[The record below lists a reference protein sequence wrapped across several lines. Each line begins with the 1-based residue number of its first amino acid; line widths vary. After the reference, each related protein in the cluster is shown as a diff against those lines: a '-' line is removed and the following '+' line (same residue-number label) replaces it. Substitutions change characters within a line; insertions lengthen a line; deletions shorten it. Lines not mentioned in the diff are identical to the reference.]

1 MSRRADFLAAI
12 KLVLDKDSNK
22 EVKKQ
27 TIELA
32 QQLSDVLSEMNVK
45 PATVE
50 FEELKSAFSEQ
61 LAEMGKQPIVFSD
74 NTLKGITSQ
83 FANAI
88 REGVKIGASSIDS
101 ELSDL
106 TKRRELLLQERDA
119 LNKQSKNKTIKNALS
134 KFNPLEA
141 TPLKVSGNLKE
152 EAIRIREEFQDA
164 YFELM
169 DFIDDDGALDKQLDG
184 YEEAV
189 LKAQQK
195 YVQLVRMQK
204 TLTLNKD
211 PLLNKQREKYE
222 NLIDGEEVEIVGNAF
237 EELDDVFVEQKDH
250 LQDITRELET
260 ISNKIQELQNRK
272 IDIIS
277 DADKKNIS
285 YMLKS
290 ADDIQAAYDRI
301 STNAGTIKKTPHTNI
316 QVALNPDQETLS
328 LTQLKSRYKNARD
341 NGELWESTYP
351 LIARYVN
358 KFESDLRSGEISK
371 DRLPEYQKLYDELTP
386 IVGDVRKSLEGLL
399 EFKPTTNGFTQ
410 KQESQENIST
420 VLYENT
426 ELLKRLL
433 GDREKSTFYN
443 SKTGKYSPIKIG
455 SENQVHRSMDDFIKA
470 PKLYDTEIHSHNYKV
485 AVPSILG
492 DGNDMEAWAE
502 TIEYIKKRA
511 IVARNEV
518 LSFDFSSLQAEDVQ
532 NIITQYRAAA
542 SVVQKEFDDIRKNLQ
557 IGEKFGSIQD
567 FEEALQVRLREEL
580 EKIMQQY
587 PGVMSFHGISL
598 NTHNGIDEKP
608 KAHQNAIES
617 YNTDANEAERERKA
631 NEGSAEAAERKAK
644 AEREAADA
652 RRAELASQL
661 DKYIEDNR
669 NADQAESNLSERQ
682 KIYQSLVDECLI
694 TDEIQ
699 KKYDEVNKK
708 LEARLA
714 LLKQVREHEHNI
726 GSIPGSGLVT
736 DEKDP
741 KVYYEDWL
749 KPFQSDVEKI
759 KTSKLFAEEEIEHY
773 NIKLAKMQEYLQSIS
788 TEALNKYIIN
798 PDEIDNAQKLNEI
811 LVKRKEILS
820 IVSQFDTPLGSP
832 SEYNEALKLNKT
844 IEDRIAILQQTGG
857 GATEYHEVAVNQK
870 KIESYEE
877 LCEVVK
883 RYNELVLKKKT
894 EGQTFTDADREEL
907 NSISGRIQ
915 VTRDPIASDDIVN
928 EINAFDATLNALG
941 TTTPEKL
948 AHYLGIEIPEAARV
962 ATNAV
967 GDLNSE
973 LNKEP
978 KLKSQTEGSSTMI
991 GTGNVSSEEL
1001 KALQDKNEQLRK
1013 EKENAEKD
1021 KSNAVERANN
1031 AEAEAEKLRNKF
1043 TGKDS
1048 EKSTAE
1054 AISIDKNELESIL
1067 SRVTYNVRLEGD
1079 SQLDNSAEVLE
1090 RVTSALS
1097 NIQINANVDANAP
1110 WARES
1115 TLNGVIKNLLENI
1128 KSNTTGIGST
1138 SKKAPTK
1145 ETDYKKTSK
1154 DDYTGSPYFSE
1165 KLKTQVS
1172 KIEEYRAKLATSGRL
1187 TKEMDEQIDELLNKL
1202 KAVQNGPD
1210 FSVWSEEFKKLRTDE
1225 NTSKIFDDFI
1235 GKENKNLYQ
1244 QLIDLKKQEYEWG
1257 IKLLRAQQGSSEEN
1271 NARQELELIQEK
1283 IRNHSVIY
1291 EDTEQELKLQKMQ
1304 EEHLRNINELT
1315 SKQVDADNKQR
1326 LKEEA
1331 ATVKELVELYQRLGQ
1346 AKAMADAESDTVLK
1360 QPFVDRANQI
1370 QGAISTKESTID
1382 RNKYAQQLTGA
1393 QKESYKKQIV
1403 EELIDLYTKLG
1414 EVETKE
1420 DRMSTGDA
1428 TTKQYRDE
1436 ANALQARIDATQQL
1450 IDVNKEL
1457 QTQFDAARK
1466 SSVDKVVLKTDR
1478 SDAVSG
1484 DKKFEKLAKLYEKLG
1499 KLQAQ
1504 ADATGNAVKQEDARQ
1519 LDEAIK
1525 KEREQLVLSEAQTE
1539 ELQRRLKISKQN
1551 EALRQGSV
1559 EAQNKF
1565 EKQIKDS
1572 RNKARLNSINSVNRN
1587 VQDALNEAAMIEGLS
1602 PESINRMKLLS
1613 AEMDKLQMKYAEIEA
1628 KGGVVSDKD
1637 QKDVV
1642 AQIGNVK
1649 RLSSEVGDLVAEYAR
1664 LSGDNAKEI
1673 GTFNGELSGA
1683 SLDEY
1688 KRQLTE
1694 AVMTATNGKAQIK
1707 GFDNATKTLSY
1718 TVKTGSNEFTNYTA
1732 AVRGSDNAL
1741 VSLQGETKRTETFM
1755 ESLTRKTK
1763 EISTYLISS
1772 ISLYDIINR
1781 FKQGVQYVREID
1793 SALTELKKVTD
1804 ETEETYE
1811 RFLDTASKTAS
1822 KVGSTIKDVVSS
1834 TADWAR
1840 LGYSMEEAASL
1851 AESTSVLL
1859 NVSEF
1864 SSIDD
1869 ATSALVS
1876 TMQAF
1881 GYAAKDSMHVVDV
1894 MNEIGNNYAVSSDGI
1909 ATALQDSASSL
1920 MAANNSYQE
1929 AVALIASA
1937 NKVVQDP
1944 NSVGA
1949 ALRTISLRLRGTSAS
1964 DLESEGEDTTG
1975 AITSKSK
1982 LRGKI
1987 KLLSGVDILTDTGAY
2002 KSTYKILLEISRVW
2016 RDMSD
2021 IDQAA
2026 LLEIIAGKFCQC
2038 VWKHAHRTHLNPV
2051 IPKALLLQYG

>member
-1 MSRRADFLAAI
+1 MFDLI
-12 KLVLDKDSNK
+12 KQQIIKAREELVLFNFSLLNEDQLK
-22 EVKKQ
+22 EVASKYREAAEK
-27 TIELA
+27 
-32 QQLSDVLSEMNVK
+32 VL
-45 PATVE
+45 
-50 FEELKSAFSEQ
+50 
-61 LAEMGKQPIVFSD
+61 
-74 NTLKGITSQ
+74 
-83 FANAI
+83 
-88 REGVKIGASSIDS
+88 
-101 ELSDL
+101 
-106 TKRRELLLQERDA
+106 
-119 LNKQSKNKTIKNALS
+119 
-134 KFNPLEA
+134 
-141 TPLKVSGNLKE
+141 
-152 EAIRIREEFQDA
+152 
-164 YFELM
+164 
-169 DFIDDDGALDKQLDG
+169 
-184 YEEAV
+184 
-189 LKAQQK
+189 
-195 YVQLVRMQK
+195 
-204 TLTLNKD
+204 
-211 PLLNKQREKYE
+211 
-222 NLIDGEEVEIVGNAF
+222 
-237 EELDDVFVEQKDH
+237 
-250 LQDITRELET
+250 
-260 ISNKIQELQNRK
+260 
-272 IDIIS
+272 
-277 DADKKNIS
+277 
-285 YMLKS
+285 
-290 ADDIQAAYDRI
+290 
-301 STNAGTIKKTPHTNI
+301 
-316 QVALNPDQETLS
+316 
-328 LTQLKSRYKNARD
+328 
-341 NGELWESTYP
+341 
-351 LIARYVN
+351 
-358 KFESDLRSGEISK
+358 
-371 DRLPEYQKLYDELTP
+371 
-386 IVGDVRKSLEGLL
+386 
-399 EFKPTTNGFTQ
+399 
-410 KQESQENIST
+410 
-420 VLYENT
+420 
-426 ELLKRLL
+426 
-433 GDREKSTFYN
+433 
-443 SKTGKYSPIKIG
+443 
-455 SENQVHRSMDDFIKA
+455 
-470 PKLYDTEIHSHNYKV
+470 
-485 AVPSILG
+485 
-492 DGNDMEAWAE
+492 
-502 TIEYIKKRA
+502 
-511 IVARNEV
+511 
-518 LSFDFSSLQAEDVQ
+518 
-532 NIITQYRAAA
+532 
-542 SVVQKEFDDIRKNLQ
+542 KEFDFNKIK
-557 IGEKFGSIQD
+557 G
-567 FEEALQVRLREEL
+567 FE
-580 EKIMQQY
+580 
-587 PGVMSFHGISL
+587 
-598 NTHNGIDEKP
+598 
-608 KAHQNAIES
+608 
-617 YNTDANEAERERKA
+617 
-631 NEGSAEAAERKAK
+631 SAEAADDALSARLKQELQTILNTYDGVMKTIQLPENLIYSQQTTGNNKHKAPSFADEYTK
-644 AEREAADA
+644 ASEEVKG
-652 RRAELASQL
+652 L
-661 DKYIEDNR
+661 IED
-669 NADQAESNLSERQ
+669 L
-682 KIYQSLVDECLI
+682 
-694 TDEIQ
+694 
-699 KKYDEVNKK
+699 
-708 LEARLA
+708 
-714 LLKQVREHEHNI
+714 
-726 GSIPGSGLVT
+726 
-736 DEKDP
+736 
-741 KVYYEDWL
+741 
-749 KPFQSDVEKI
+749 
-759 KTSKLFAEEEIEHY
+759 
-773 NIKLAKMQEYLQSIS
+773 
-788 TEALNKYIIN
+788 
-798 PDEIDNAQKLNEI
+798 
-811 LVKRKEILS
+811 
-820 IVSQFDTPLGSP
+820 
-832 SEYNEALKLNKT
+832 
-844 IEDRIAILQQTGG
+844 AILQQKMKSLDYDDNNPEFNKIADQFDETLDKLPKDIQESFFDYGNSKWVEFSKQI
-857 GATEYHEVAVNQK
+857 AEEAAARRQNADAAQIEEMAINNVADAKKKEKEQDDIPDAESTSNQK

-973 LNKEP
+973 LNKEQ
-978 KLKSQTEGSSTMI
+978 KLKSQTEGSSTII

-1054 AISIDKNELESIL
+1054 ATSIDKNELESIL

-1097 NIQINANVDANAP
+1097 NIQINANADANAP

-1115 TLNGVIKNLLENI
+1115 TLNGVIKNLLESI

-1154 DDYTGSPYFSE
+1154 DDYAGSPYFSE

-1331 ATVKELVELYQRLGQ
+1331 ATVKELVELYQQLGQ

-1370 QGAISTKESTID
+1370 QGEIDTKESTID
-1382 RNKYAQQLTGA
+1382 RSKYSQQFSGM
-1393 QKESYKKQIV
+1393 QEKSYRKQIV

-1414 EVETKE
+1414 DTEAKE
-1420 DRMSTGDA
+1420 DRMSSGDA
-1428 TTKQYRDE
+1428 TAKQYQDE
-1436 ANALQARIDATQQL
+1436 MDALYEKIDATRKL
-1450 IDVNKEL
+1450 IDINEEL
-1457 QTQFDAARK
+1457 ENQFSAARK
-1466 SSVDKVVLKTDR
+1466 AANDAVVSKADKTDAA
-1478 SDAVSG
+1478 SD

-1587 VQDALNEAAMIEGLS
+1587 AQDALNDAAMIEGLS
-1602 PESINRMKLLS
+1602 PESIDRMKLLS
-1613 AEMDKLQMKYAEIEA
+1613 AEMDKLQKKYAEIEA

-1649 RLSSEVGDLVAEYAR
+1649 RLSSDVSDLVAEYAR

-1673 GTFNGELSGA
+1673 GIFDGQLSGA

-1755 ESLTRKTK
+1755 ESIIRKTK

-1793 SALTELKKVTD
+1793 GALTELKKVTD

-1811 RFLDTASKTAS
+1811 RFLDTASKTAK

-1834 TADWAR
+1834 TADFAR
-1840 LGYSMEEAASL
+1840 LGYSLQEAAKM
-1851 AESTSVLL
+1851 AESAQILL

-1864 SSIDD
+1864 EDIGT
-1869 ATSALVS
+1869 ATDTLVS
-1876 TMQAF
+1876 AIQA
-1881 GYAAKDSMHVVDV
+1881 
-1894 MNEIGNNYAVSSDGI
+1894 N
-1909 ATALQDSASSL
+1909 
-1920 MAANNSYQE
+1920 
-1929 AVALIASA
+1929 
-1937 NKVVQDP
+1937 
-1944 NSVGA
+1944 
-1949 ALRTISLRLRGTSAS
+1949 
-1964 DLESEGEDTTG
+1964 
-1975 AITSKSK
+1975 
-1982 LRGKI
+1982 
-1987 KLLSGVDILTDTGAY
+1987 
-2002 KSTYKILLEISRVW
+2002 
-2016 RDMSD
+2016 
-2021 IDQAA
+2021 
-2026 LLEIIAGKFCQC
+2026 
-2038 VWKHAHRTHLNPV
+2038 
-2051 IPKALLLQYG
+2051 

>member
-1 MSRRADFLAAI
+1 MSRKAEFLATIKPILDKKDIKQDTI
-12 KLVLDKDSNK
+12 KLA
-22 EVKKQ
+22 
-27 TIELA
+27 TELA
-32 QQLSDVLSEMNVK
+32 NVLNQINVGTN
-45 PATVE
+45 AGDL
-50 FEELKSAFSEQ
+50 EELKKEFNAQ
-61 LAEMGKQPIVFSD
+61 LAEMGKQSIVFSE
-74 NTLKGITSQ
+74 NTLKGIVSQ
-83 FANAI
+83 FANAVS
-88 REGVKIGASSIDS
+88 EGIQVGVQDGSKAIDS
-101 ELSDL
+101 VLMSKLDE
-106 TKRRELLLQERDA
+106 
-119 LNKQSKNKTIKNALS
+119 LNKKREKIQKQIESIRLKYEKYEHYSEMNAMDMDEDIKPIKIDGDIDEQALTIMGNFTKAEDKLLS
-134 KFNPLEA
+134 
-141 TPLKVSGNLKE
+141 LKK
-152 EAIRIREEFQDA
+152 
-164 YFELM
+164 
-169 DFIDDDGALDKQLDG
+169 GAKG
-184 YEEAV
+184 YEEA
-189 LKAQQK
+189 LIDATDAAEKLFQMRLTLEK
-195 YVQLVRMQK
+195 NK
-204 TLTLNKD
+204 TLVKDASILEDFDLGNLEDVVYDVFNQAESYFTNTLRKWDWHGEQKELITQLEQIDNEINNIKKNNKD
-211 PLLNKQREKYE
+211 IFNAEQAKKYIKS
-222 NLIDGEEVEIVGNAF
+222 LEEVE
-237 EELDDVFVEQKDH
+237 
-250 LQDITRELET
+250 
-260 ISNKIQELQNRK
+260 
-272 IDIIS
+272 
-277 DADKKNIS
+277 
-285 YMLKS
+285 S
-290 ADDIQAAYDRI
+290 AYSRI
-301 STNAGTIKKTPHTNI
+301 STQKGAIKKTPKQNL
-316 QVALNPDQETLS
+316 QMALNPEQEALT
-328 LTQLKSRYKNARD
+328 LTQLKSRYQKSVASGD
-341 NGELWESTYP
+341 SWEDTYG
-351 LIARYVN
+351 LIARFVN
-358 KFESDLRSGEISK
+358 KFEADLQSGNISQ
-371 DRLPEYQKLYDELTP
+371 DRLPEYQKLYDELVPVIDNVRDALKSLIELEQKSGSGKRTIDKKNNDTGNTP
-386 IVGDVRKSLEGLL
+386 SVNSTDDIKRKSEANKDAT
-399 EFKPTTNGFTQ
+399 ESSNKAADEAEREKKANEKSAEAVERKTESTDAEIK
-410 KQESQENIST
+410 KQERILQLVKAI
-420 VLYENT
+420 V
-426 ELLKRLL
+426 
-433 GDREKSTFYN
+433 DVQKSSPGKEVGTFYN
-443 SKTGKYSPIKIG
+443 SQTGEFQQIG
-455 SENQVHRSMDDFIKA
+455 IGDDHGYHRSVDDYTKA
-470 PKLYDTEIHSHNYKV
+470 SSRYDIGVHSHNTKV
-485 AVPSILG
+485 AAPSVTGENSDFNSWIKGFDSIKQHIIKAREELVLF
-492 DGNDMEAWAE
+492 NFSLLSEEQLKEIAE
-502 TIEYIKKRA
+502 KYR
-511 IVARNEV
+511 VATENV
-518 LSFDFSSLQAEDVQ
+518 F
-532 NIITQYRAAA
+532 
-542 SVVQKEFDDIRKNLQ
+542 KEFDFNKIKEFDSNGAAEDALSARLKQELQ
-557 IGEKFGSIQD
+557 TILSAYD
-567 FEEALQVRLREEL
+567 
-580 EKIMQQY
+580 
-587 PGVMSFHGISL
+587 GVMKTIPLSKDLIYSPQTTGNNKHKAPSFA
-598 NTHNGIDEKP
+598 DEYT
-608 KAHQNAIES
+608 KASE
-617 YNTDANEAERERKA
+617 EVK
-631 NEGSAEAAERKAK
+631 G
-644 AEREAADA
+644 
-652 RRAELASQL
+652 L
-661 DKYIEDNR
+661 IED
-669 NADQAESNLSERQ
+669 L
-682 KIYQSLVDECLI
+682 
-694 TDEIQ
+694 
-699 KKYDEVNKK
+699 
-708 LEARLA
+708 
-714 LLKQVREHEHNI
+714 
-726 GSIPGSGLVT
+726 
-736 DEKDP
+736 
-741 KVYYEDWL
+741 
-749 KPFQSDVEKI
+749 
-759 KTSKLFAEEEIEHY
+759 
-773 NIKLAKMQEYLQSIS
+773 
-788 TEALNKYIIN
+788 
-798 PDEIDNAQKLNEI
+798 
-811 LVKRKEILS
+811 
-820 IVSQFDTPLGSP
+820 
-832 SEYNEALKLNKT
+832 
-844 IEDRIAILQQTGG
+844 AILQQKMKSLDYDDNNPEFNKIADQFDETLDKLPKDMQESFFDYGNSKWVEFSKQI
-857 GATEYHEVAVNQK
+857 AEEAAARRQNADAAQIEEMAINNVVDAKKKEKEQDDIPDAESTSNQK

-1031 AEAEAEKLRNKF
+1031 AEAEAEKLRNKLA
-1043 TGKDS
+1043 GKDS

-1154 DDYTGSPYFSE
+1154 DDYAGSPYFSE

-1331 ATVKELVELYQRLGQ
+1331 ATVKELVELYQQLGQ

-1370 QGAISTKESTID
+1370 QGEIDTKESTID
-1382 RNKYAQQLTGA
+1382 RSKYSQQFSGV
-1393 QKESYKKQIV
+1393 QEESYRKQIV

-1414 EVETKE
+1414 DTEAKE
-1420 DRMSTGDA
+1420 DRMSSGDA
-1428 TTKQYRDE
+1428 TAKQYQDE

-1466 SSVDKVVLKTDR
+1466 SSVDKVVLKADR

-1565 EKQIKDS
+1565 EKQVKDS

-1587 VQDALNEAAMIEGLS
+1587 AQDALNEAAMIEGLS
-1602 PESINRMKLLS
+1602 PESIDRMKLLS
-1613 AEMDKLQMKYAEIEA
+1613 AEMDKLQKKYAEIEA

-1642 AQIGNVK
+1642 NQIGNVK

-1673 GTFNGELSGA
+1673 GIFDGQLSGA

-1755 ESLTRKTK
+1755 ESITRKTK

-1840 LGYSMEEAASL
+1840 L
-1851 AESTSVLL
+1851 
-1859 NVSEF
+1859 N
-1864 SSIDD
+1864 I
-1869 ATSALVS
+1869 
-1876 TMQAF
+1876 
-1881 GYAAKDSMHVVDV
+1881 
-1894 MNEIGNNYAVSSDGI
+1894 
-1909 ATALQDSASSL
+1909 
-1920 MAANNSYQE
+1920 
-1929 AVALIASA
+1929 
-1937 NKVVQDP
+1937 
-1944 NSVGA
+1944 
-1949 ALRTISLRLRGTSAS
+1949 
-1964 DLESEGEDTTG
+1964 
-1975 AITSKSK
+1975 
-1982 LRGKI
+1982 
-1987 KLLSGVDILTDTGAY
+1987 
-2002 KSTYKILLEISRVW
+2002 
-2016 RDMSD
+2016 
-2021 IDQAA
+2021 
-2026 LLEIIAGKFCQC
+2026 
-2038 VWKHAHRTHLNPV
+2038 
-2051 IPKALLLQYG
+2051 

>member
-1 MSRRADFLAAI
+1 MSRKAEFLATIKPILDKKDIKQDTI
-12 KLVLDKDSNK
+12 KLA
-22 EVKKQ
+22 
-27 TIELA
+27 TELT
-32 QQLSDVLSEMNVK
+32 DVLNKINVGTN
-45 PATVE
+45 AGDL
-50 FEELKSAFSEQ
+50 EELKKEFNAQ
-61 LAEMGKQPIVFSD
+61 LVEMGKQSIVFSE
-74 NTLKGITSQ
+74 NTLKGIVSQ
-83 FANAI
+83 FANAVS
-88 REGVKIGASSIDS
+88 EGIQVGVQDGSKAIDS
-101 ELSDL
+101 ILMSKLDE
-106 TKRRELLLQERDA
+106 
-119 LNKQSKNKTIKNALS
+119 LNKKREKIQKQIESIRLKYEKYEHYSEMNAMDMDEDIKPIKIDGDIDEQALTIMGNFTKAEDKLLS
-134 KFNPLEA
+134 
-141 TPLKVSGNLKE
+141 LKK
-152 EAIRIREEFQDA
+152 
-164 YFELM
+164 
-169 DFIDDDGALDKQLDG
+169 GAKG
-184 YEEAV
+184 YEEA
-189 LKAQQK
+189 LIDATDAAEKLFQMRLTLEK
-195 YVQLVRMQK
+195 NK
-204 TLTLNKD
+204 TLVKDASILEDFDLGNLEDVVYDVFNKAESYFTNTLREWDWHGEQKELITQLEQIDNEINNIKKNNKD
-211 PLLNKQREKYE
+211 IFNVEQAKKYIKS
-222 NLIDGEEVEIVGNAF
+222 LEEVE
-237 EELDDVFVEQKDH
+237 
-250 LQDITRELET
+250 
-260 ISNKIQELQNRK
+260 
-272 IDIIS
+272 
-277 DADKKNIS
+277 
-285 YMLKS
+285 S
-290 ADDIQAAYDRI
+290 AYNRI
-301 STNAGTIKKTPHTNI
+301 STQKGTIKKTPKQNLQI
-316 QVALNPDQETLS
+316 ALNPEQEVLT
-328 LTQLKSRYKNARD
+328 LTQLKTRYQNAVSSGD
-341 NGELWESTYP
+341 SWENTYS
-351 LIARYVN
+351 LIARFFN
-358 KFESDLRSGEISK
+358 KFESDLQAGNISQ

-386 IVGDVRKSLEGLL
+386 VINNVRDALKSLIEFKQKSGSGVKETPSNTSPIVGTNDAKRKSEANKDAADSYSKAAD
-399 EFKPTTNGFTQ
+399 EAEREKKANKESAEATERKAESTDAEIK
-410 KQESQENIST
+410 KQERILQLVKAI
-420 VLYENT
+420 V
-426 ELLKRLL
+426 
-433 GDREKSTFYN
+433 DVEKSNPNKEVGTFYN
-443 SKTGKYSPIKIG
+443 SQTGEFQKIG
-455 SENQVHRSMDDFIKA
+455 VGDEHRYHRSINDYVEASKQ
-470 PKLYDTEIHSHNYKV
+470 YDIGVHSHNTKFAAPSVTGKESDFNNWIKMFDLIKQQIIKAREELVLFNFSLLNEDQLKEVASKYREAAEKV
-485 AVPSILG
+485 L
-492 DGNDMEAWAE
+492 
-502 TIEYIKKRA
+502 
-511 IVARNEV
+511 
-518 LSFDFSSLQAEDVQ
+518 
-532 NIITQYRAAA
+532 
-542 SVVQKEFDDIRKNLQ
+542 KEFDFNKIK
-557 IGEKFGSIQD
+557 G
-567 FEEALQVRLREEL
+567 FE
-580 EKIMQQY
+580 
-587 PGVMSFHGISL
+587 
-598 NTHNGIDEKP
+598 
-608 KAHQNAIES
+608 
-617 YNTDANEAERERKA
+617 
-631 NEGSAEAAERKAK
+631 SAEAADDALSARLKQELQTILNTYDGVMKTIQLPENLIYSQQTTGNNKHKAPSFADEYTK
-644 AEREAADA
+644 ASEEVKG
-652 RRAELASQL
+652 L
-661 DKYIEDNR
+661 IED
-669 NADQAESNLSERQ
+669 L
-682 KIYQSLVDECLI
+682 
-694 TDEIQ
+694 
-699 KKYDEVNKK
+699 
-708 LEARLA
+708 
-714 LLKQVREHEHNI
+714 
-726 GSIPGSGLVT
+726 
-736 DEKDP
+736 
-741 KVYYEDWL
+741 
-749 KPFQSDVEKI
+749 
-759 KTSKLFAEEEIEHY
+759 
-773 NIKLAKMQEYLQSIS
+773 
-788 TEALNKYIIN
+788 
-798 PDEIDNAQKLNEI
+798 
-811 LVKRKEILS
+811 
-820 IVSQFDTPLGSP
+820 
-832 SEYNEALKLNKT
+832 
-844 IEDRIAILQQTGG
+844 AILQQKMKSLDYDDNNPEFNKIADQFDETLDKLPKDIQESFFDYGNSKWVEFSKQI
-857 GATEYHEVAVNQK
+857 AEEAAARRQNADAAQIEEMAINNVADAKKKEKEQDDIPDAESTSNQK

-967 GDLNSE
+967 DDLNSE
-973 LNKEP
+973 LNKEQ
-978 KLKSQTEGSSTMI
+978 KLKSQTEGSSTII

-1001 KALQDKNEQLRK
+1001 KTLQDKNEQLRK
-1013 EKENAEKD
+1013 EKENTEKD

-1031 AEAEAEKLRNKF
+1031 AEVEAEKLRNKLA
-1043 TGKDS
+1043 GKDS
-1048 EKSTAE
+1048 EKSTAK
-1054 AISIDKNELESIL
+1054 ATSIDKNELESIL

-1097 NIQINANVDANAP
+1097 NIQINANADANAP

-1115 TLNGVIKNLLENI
+1115 TLNGVIKNLLESI

-1154 DDYTGSPYFSE
+1154 DDYAGSPYFSE

-1331 ATVKELVELYQRLGQ
+1331 ATVKELVELYQQLGQ
-1346 AKAMADAESDTVLK
+1346 AKAMADAESDTVVK

-1370 QGAISTKESTID
+1370 QGEIDTKESTID
-1382 RNKYAQQLTGA
+1382 RSKYSQQFSGV
-1393 QKESYKKQIV
+1393 QEESYRKQIV

-1414 EVETKE
+1414 DTEAKE
-1420 DRMSTGDA
+1420 DRMSSGDA
-1428 TTKQYRDE
+1428 TAKQYQDE

-1466 SSVDKVVLKTDR
+1466 SSVDKVVLKADR

-1572 RNKARLNSINSVNRN
+1572 RNKARLNSINSINRN
-1587 VQDALNEAAMIEGLS
+1587 AQDALNEAAMIEGLS
-1602 PESINRMKLLS
+1602 PESIDRMKLLS
-1613 AEMDKLQMKYAEIEA
+1613 AEMDKLQKKYAEIEA

-1649 RLSSEVGDLVAEYAR
+1649 RLSSDVSDLVAEYAR

-1673 GTFNGELSGA
+1673 GTFDGPLSGA

-1755 ESLTRKTK
+1755 ESITRKTK

-1781 FKQGVQYVREID
+1781 FKQGVQYVKEID
-1793 SALTELKKVTD
+1793 GALTELKKVTD
-1804 ETEETYE
+1804 ETEDSYD
-1811 RFLDTASKTAS
+1811 RFLQTASKTAA
-1822 KVGSTIKDVVSS
+1822 KVGSTIKDIVSS

-1840 LGYSMEEAASL
+1840 LGYSMEEASDL
-1851 AESTSVLL
+1851 AESTAILM

-1864 SSIDD
+1864 DSVDSS
-1869 ATSALVS
+1869 TSALIS
-1876 TMQAF
+1876 TLQAF
-1881 GYAAKDSMHVVDV
+1881 NIATSESMTIVDKFNQV
-1894 MNEIGNNYAVSSDGI
+1894 GNEFAVSSSGI
-1909 ATALQDSASSL
+1909 ATALQNSASAL
-1920 MAANNSYQE
+1920 MTANNDLDQSIALVAAANR
-1929 AVALIASA
+1929 
-1937 NKVVQDP
+1937 VVQDE
-1944 NSVGA
+1944 SEVGS
-1949 ALRTISLRLRGTSAS
+1949 ALRTISLRLRGTKVSV
-1964 DLESEGEDTTG
+1964 LQEMGEDADG
-1975 AITSKSK
+1975 AVESVSK
-1982 LRGKI
+1982 LQAQLKA
-1987 KLLSGVDILTDTGAY
+1987 LTEVNILTDSGAY
-2002 KSTYKILLEISRVW
+2002 KSTYEILLEISRVW
-2016 RDMSD
+2016 DSLTDSNR
-2021 IDQAA
+2021 AA
-2026 LLEIIAGKFCQC
+2026 TLELIAGKNRSN
-2038 VWKHAHRTHLNPV
+2038 VAAAILENTKDLEEAYESSINSAG
-2051 IPKALLLQYG
+2051 K

>member
-1 MSRRADFLAAI
+1 MSRKAEFLATIKPILDKKDIKQDTI
-12 KLVLDKDSNK
+12 KLAKELTNVLN
-22 EVKKQ
+22 
-27 TIELA
+27 TI
-32 QQLSDVLSEMNVK
+32 NVGTN
-45 PATVE
+45 AGDL
-50 FEELKSAFSEQ
+50 EELKKEFNAQ
-61 LAEMGKQPIVFSD
+61 LAEMGKQSIVFSE
-74 NTLKGITSQ
+74 NTLKGIVSQ
-83 FANAI
+83 FANAVS
-88 REGVKIGASSIDS
+88 EGIQVGVQDGSKAIDS
-101 ELSDL
+101 VLMSKLDE
-106 TKRRELLLQERDA
+106 
-119 LNKQSKNKTIKNALS
+119 LNKKREKIQKQIESIRLKYEKYEHYSEMNAMDMDEDIKPIKIDGDIDEQALTIMGNFTKAEDKLLS
-134 KFNPLEA
+134 
-141 TPLKVSGNLKE
+141 LKK
-152 EAIRIREEFQDA
+152 
-164 YFELM
+164 
-169 DFIDDDGALDKQLDG
+169 GAKG
-184 YEEAV
+184 YEEA
-189 LKAQQK
+189 LIDATDAAEKLFQMRLTLEK
-195 YVQLVRMQK
+195 NK
-204 TLTLNKD
+204 TLVKDASILEDFDLGNLEDVVYDVFNQAESYFTNTLRKWDWHGEQKELITQLEQIDNEINNIKKNNKD
-211 PLLNKQREKYE
+211 IFNAEQAKKYIKS
-222 NLIDGEEVEIVGNAF
+222 LEEVE
-237 EELDDVFVEQKDH
+237 
-250 LQDITRELET
+250 
-260 ISNKIQELQNRK
+260 
-272 IDIIS
+272 
-277 DADKKNIS
+277 
-285 YMLKS
+285 S
-290 ADDIQAAYDRI
+290 AYKRI
-301 STNAGTIKKTPHTNI
+301 STQKGTIKKTPKQNLQI
-316 QVALNPDQETLS
+316 ALNPEQEVLT
-328 LTQLKSRYKNARD
+328 LTQLKTRYQNAVASGD
-341 NGELWESTYP
+341 SWENTYS
-351 LIARYVN
+351 LIARFFN
-358 KFESDLRSGEISK
+358 KFESDLQAGNISQ

-386 IVGDVRKSLEGLL
+386 IVNNVRDALKSLIEFKQKSGSGVKGIPSNTSPIVGTNDAKRKSEANKDAADSSSKAAD
-399 EFKPTTNGFTQ
+399 EAEREKKANKESAEAVERKAESTDAEIK
-410 KQESQENIST
+410 KQERILQLVKAI
-420 VLYENT
+420 V
-426 ELLKRLL
+426 
-433 GDREKSTFYN
+433 DVEKNNPNKEVGTFYN
-443 SKTGKYSPIKIG
+443 SQTGEFQKIG
-455 SENQVHRSMDDFIKA
+455 VGDEHRYYRPINDYVEASKQ
-470 PKLYDTEIHSHNYKV
+470 YDIGVHSHNTKFAAPSVTGKDSDFNNWIKV
-485 AVPSILG
+485 FDLIKQQIIKAREELVLFNFSLLNE
-492 DGNDMEAWAE
+492 DQLKEVASKYREAAE
-502 TIEYIKKRA
+502 K
-511 IVARNEV
+511 V
-518 LSFDFSSLQAEDVQ
+518 L
-532 NIITQYRAAA
+532 
-542 SVVQKEFDDIRKNLQ
+542 KEFDFNKIK
-557 IGEKFGSIQD
+557 G
-567 FEEALQVRLREEL
+567 FE
-580 EKIMQQY
+580 
-587 PGVMSFHGISL
+587 
-598 NTHNGIDEKP
+598 
-608 KAHQNAIES
+608 
-617 YNTDANEAERERKA
+617 
-631 NEGSAEAAERKAK
+631 SAEAADDALSARLKQELQTILNTYDGVMKTIQLPENLIYSQQTTGNNKHKAPSFADEYTK
-644 AEREAADA
+644 ASEEVKG
-652 RRAELASQL
+652 L
-661 DKYIEDNR
+661 IED
-669 NADQAESNLSERQ
+669 L
-682 KIYQSLVDECLI
+682 
-694 TDEIQ
+694 
-699 KKYDEVNKK
+699 
-708 LEARLA
+708 
-714 LLKQVREHEHNI
+714 
-726 GSIPGSGLVT
+726 
-736 DEKDP
+736 
-741 KVYYEDWL
+741 
-749 KPFQSDVEKI
+749 
-759 KTSKLFAEEEIEHY
+759 
-773 NIKLAKMQEYLQSIS
+773 
-788 TEALNKYIIN
+788 
-798 PDEIDNAQKLNEI
+798 
-811 LVKRKEILS
+811 
-820 IVSQFDTPLGSP
+820 
-832 SEYNEALKLNKT
+832 
-844 IEDRIAILQQTGG
+844 AILQQKMKSLDYDDNNPEFNKIADQFDETLDKLPKDIQESFFDYGNSKWVEFSKQI
-857 GATEYHEVAVNQK
+857 AEEAAARRQNADAAQIEEMAINNVADAKKKEKEQDDISDAENTSNQK

-883 RYNELVLKKKT
+883 RYNELVLKSKT
-894 EGQTFTDADREEL
+894 EGQTFTDTDKEEL
-907 NSISGRIQ
+907 NHLNDRIQ
-915 VTRDPIASDDIVN
+915 ATRDQIASDDIVN

-973 LNKEP
+973 LNKEQ
-978 KLKSQTEGSSTMI
+978 KLKSQTGDSSTTI

-1001 KALQDKNEQLRK
+1001 KASQDKNEQLRK

-1031 AEAEAEKLRNKF
+1031 AEAEAEKLRNKLA
-1043 TGKDS
+1043 GKDS

-1154 DDYTGSPYFSE
+1154 DDYAGSPYFSE

-1331 ATVKELVELYQRLGQ
+1331 STVKELVELYQQLGQ

-1393 QKESYKKQIV
+1393 QKESYKKQII

-1414 EVETKE
+1414 EAEIKE

-1428 TTKQYRDE
+1428 TAKQYKDE
-1436 ANALQARIDATQQL
+1436 INALHERIDATQQL

-1466 SSVDKVVLKTDR
+1466 SSVDKVVLKADR
-1478 SDAVSG
+1478 SDAVSD

-1519 LDEAIK
+1519 LEEAIK
-1525 KEREQLVLSEAQTE
+1525 KEREQLALSEAQTE
-1539 ELQRRLKISKQN
+1539 ELQRRLEISKQN

-1587 VQDALNEAAMIEGLS
+1587 AQDALNEAAMIDGLS
-1602 PESINRMKLLS
+1602 PESIDRMKLLS
-1613 AEMDKLQMKYAEIEA
+1613 AEMDKLQKKYAEIEA

-1649 RLSSEVGDLVAEYAR
+1649 RLSSDVSDLVAEYAR

-1673 GTFNGELSGA
+1673 GTFDGPLSGA

-1772 ISLYDIINR
+1772 ISLYDVINR

-1834 TADWAR
+1834 TADFAR
-1840 LGYSMEEAASL
+1840 LGYSLQEAAKM
-1851 AESTSVLL
+1851 AESAQILL

-1864 SSIDD
+1864 EDIGT
-1869 ATSALVS
+1869 ATDTLVS
-1876 TMQAF
+1876 AIQA
-1881 GYAAKDSMHVVDV
+1881 
-1894 MNEIGNNYAVSSDGI
+1894 N
-1909 ATALQDSASSL
+1909 
-1920 MAANNSYQE
+1920 
-1929 AVALIASA
+1929 
-1937 NKVVQDP
+1937 
-1944 NSVGA
+1944 
-1949 ALRTISLRLRGTSAS
+1949 
-1964 DLESEGEDTTG
+1964 
-1975 AITSKSK
+1975 
-1982 LRGKI
+1982 
-1987 KLLSGVDILTDTGAY
+1987 
-2002 KSTYKILLEISRVW
+2002 
-2016 RDMSD
+2016 
-2021 IDQAA
+2021 
-2026 LLEIIAGKFCQC
+2026 
-2038 VWKHAHRTHLNPV
+2038 
-2051 IPKALLLQYG
+2051 

>member
-1 MSRRADFLAAI
+1 MSRKAEFLATIKPILDKKDIKQDTI
-12 KLVLDKDSNK
+12 KLAKELTNVLN
-22 EVKKQ
+22 E
-27 TIELA
+27 I
-32 QQLSDVLSEMNVK
+32 NVGTN
-45 PATVE
+45 AGDL
-50 FEELKSAFSEQ
+50 EELKKEFNAQ
-61 LAEMGKQPIVFSD
+61 LAEMGKQSIVFSE
-74 NTLKGITSQ
+74 NTLKGIVSQ
-83 FANAI
+83 FANAVS
-88 REGVKIGASSIDS
+88 EGIQVGVQDGSKAIDS
-101 ELSDL
+101 ILMSKLDE
-106 TKRRELLLQERDA
+106 
-119 LNKQSKNKTIKNALS
+119 LNKKREKIQKQIESIRLKYEKYEHYSEMNAMDMDEDIKPIKIDGDIDEQALTIMGNFTKAEDKLLS
-134 KFNPLEA
+134 
-141 TPLKVSGNLKE
+141 LKK
-152 EAIRIREEFQDA
+152 
-164 YFELM
+164 
-169 DFIDDDGALDKQLDG
+169 GAKG
-184 YEEAV
+184 YEEA
-189 LKAQQK
+189 LIDATDAAEKLFQMRLTLEK
-195 YVQLVRMQK
+195 NK
-204 TLTLNKD
+204 TLVKDTSILEDFDLGNLEDVVYDVFNTAESYFTNALRKWDWHGEQKELITQLEQIDNEINNIKKNNKD
-211 PLLNKQREKYE
+211 IYNAEQAKKYIKS
-222 NLIDGEEVEIVGNAF
+222 LEEIE
-237 EELDDVFVEQKDH
+237 
-250 LQDITRELET
+250 
-260 ISNKIQELQNRK
+260 
-272 IDIIS
+272 
-277 DADKKNIS
+277 
-285 YMLKS
+285 S
-290 ADDIQAAYDRI
+290 AYNRI
-301 STNAGTIKKTPHTNI
+301 STQKGTIKKTPKQNLQI
-316 QVALNPDQETLS
+316 ALNPEQEVLT
-328 LTQLKSRYKNARD
+328 LTQLKTRYQNAVSSGD
-341 NGELWESTYP
+341 SWENTYS
-351 LIARYVN
+351 LIARFFN
-358 KFESDLRSGEISK
+358 KFESDLQAGNISQ
-371 DRLPEYQKLYDELTP
+371 DRLPEYQKLYDELAPVVNNVRDALKSLIEFKQKSGSGVKEIPSNTSS
-386 IVGDVRKSLEGLL
+386 IVGANDAKRKSEAN
-399 EFKPTTNGFTQ
+399 KD
-410 KQESQENIST
+410 SADS
-420 VLYENT
+420 
-426 ELLKRLL
+426 
-433 GDREKSTFYN
+433 S
-443 SKTGKYSPIKIG
+443 SK
-455 SENQVHRSMDDFIKA
+455 
-470 PKLYDTEIHSHNYKV
+470 
-485 AVPSILG
+485 
-492 DGNDMEAWAE
+492 
-502 TIEYIKKRA
+502 
-511 IVARNEV
+511 
-518 LSFDFSSLQAEDVQ
+518 
-532 NIITQYRAAA
+532 AA
-542 SVVQKEFDDIRKNLQ
+542 D
-557 IGEKFGSIQD
+557 
-567 FEEALQVRLREEL
+567 
-580 EKIMQQY
+580 
-587 PGVMSFHGISL
+587 
-598 NTHNGIDEKP
+598 
-608 KAHQNAIES
+608 
-617 YNTDANEAERERKA
+617 EAEREKKA
-631 NEGSAEAAERKAK
+631 NEKSAEAAERKTESTDAEIKKQERILQLVK
-644 AEREAADA
+644 AIVDVQKSSPGKEVGTFYNSQTGEFQQIGIGDDHGYHRSVDDYTKASSRYDIGVHSHNTKVAAPSVTGENSDFNSWIKGFDSIKQHIIKAREELVLFNFSLLSEEQLKEIAEKYRVATENVFKEFDFNKIKEFDSNGAAEDA
-652 RRAELASQL
+652 LSARLKQELQTILSAYDGVMKTIPLSKDLIYSPQTTGNNKHKAPSFADEYTKASEEVKGL
-661 DKYIEDNR
+661 IED
-669 NADQAESNLSERQ
+669 L
-682 KIYQSLVDECLI
+682 
-694 TDEIQ
+694 
-699 KKYDEVNKK
+699 
-708 LEARLA
+708 
-714 LLKQVREHEHNI
+714 
-726 GSIPGSGLVT
+726 
-736 DEKDP
+736 
-741 KVYYEDWL
+741 
-749 KPFQSDVEKI
+749 
-759 KTSKLFAEEEIEHY
+759 
-773 NIKLAKMQEYLQSIS
+773 
-788 TEALNKYIIN
+788 
-798 PDEIDNAQKLNEI
+798 
-811 LVKRKEILS
+811 
-820 IVSQFDTPLGSP
+820 
-832 SEYNEALKLNKT
+832 
-844 IEDRIAILQQTGG
+844 AILQQKMKSLDYDDNNPEFNKIADQFDETLDKLPKDMQESFFDYGNSKWVEFSKQI
-857 GATEYHEVAVNQK
+857 AEEAAARRQNADAAQIEEMAINNVVDAKKKEKEQDDIPDAESTSNQK

-1031 AEAEAEKLRNKF
+1031 AEAEAEKLRNKLA
-1043 TGKDS
+1043 GKDS

-1154 DDYTGSPYFSE
+1154 DDYAGSPYFSE

-1331 ATVKELVELYQRLGQ
+1331 ATVKELVELYQQLGQ

-1382 RNKYAQQLTGA
+1382 RNKYAQQLTGV

-1414 EVETKE
+1414 EAETKE

-1450 IDVNKEL
+1450 IDINKEL

-1478 SDAVSG
+1478 GDAVSG

-1519 LDEAIK
+1519 LDETIK

-1587 VQDALNEAAMIEGLS
+1587 AQDALNEAAMIEGLS

-1649 RLSSEVGDLVAEYAR
+1649 RLSSDVGDLVAEYAR

-1772 ISLYDIINR
+1772 ISLYDVINR

-1840 LGYSMEEAASL
+1840 L
-1851 AESTSVLL
+1851 
-1859 NVSEF
+1859 N
-1864 SSIDD
+1864 I
-1869 ATSALVS
+1869 
-1876 TMQAF
+1876 
-1881 GYAAKDSMHVVDV
+1881 
-1894 MNEIGNNYAVSSDGI
+1894 
-1909 ATALQDSASSL
+1909 
-1920 MAANNSYQE
+1920 
-1929 AVALIASA
+1929 
-1937 NKVVQDP
+1937 
-1944 NSVGA
+1944 
-1949 ALRTISLRLRGTSAS
+1949 
-1964 DLESEGEDTTG
+1964 
-1975 AITSKSK
+1975 
-1982 LRGKI
+1982 
-1987 KLLSGVDILTDTGAY
+1987 
-2002 KSTYKILLEISRVW
+2002 
-2016 RDMSD
+2016 
-2021 IDQAA
+2021 
-2026 LLEIIAGKFCQC
+2026 
-2038 VWKHAHRTHLNPV
+2038 
-2051 IPKALLLQYG
+2051 

>member
-1 MSRRADFLAAI
+1 MSRKAEFLATIKPILDKKDIKQDTI
-12 KLVLDKDSNK
+12 KLAKELTNVLN
-22 EVKKQ
+22 
-27 TIELA
+27 TI
-32 QQLSDVLSEMNVK
+32 NVGTN
-45 PATVE
+45 AGDL
-50 FEELKSAFSEQ
+50 EELKKEFNAQ
-61 LAEMGKQPIVFSD
+61 LAEMGKQSIVFSE
-74 NTLKGITSQ
+74 NTLKGIVSQ
-83 FANAI
+83 FANAVS
-88 REGVKIGASSIDS
+88 EGIQVGVQDGSKAIDS
-101 ELSDL
+101 VLMSKLDE
-106 TKRRELLLQERDA
+106 
-119 LNKQSKNKTIKNALS
+119 LNKKREKIQKQIESIRLKYEKYEHYSEMNAMDMDEDIK
-134 KFNPLEA
+134 
-141 TPLKVSGNLKE
+141 PLKIDGDIDEQALTIMGNFTKAEDKLLSLKK
-152 EAIRIREEFQDA
+152 
-164 YFELM
+164 
-169 DFIDDDGALDKQLDG
+169 GAKG
-184 YEEAV
+184 YEEA
-189 LKAQQK
+189 LIDATDAAEKLFQMRLTLEK
-195 YVQLVRMQK
+195 NK
-204 TLTLNKD
+204 TLVKDASILEDFDLGNLEDVVYDVFNQAESYFTNTLRKWDWHGEQKELITQLEQIDNEINNIKKNNKD
-211 PLLNKQREKYE
+211 IFNAEQAKKYIKS
-222 NLIDGEEVEIVGNAF
+222 LEEVE
-237 EELDDVFVEQKDH
+237 
-250 LQDITRELET
+250 
-260 ISNKIQELQNRK
+260 
-272 IDIIS
+272 
-277 DADKKNIS
+277 
-285 YMLKS
+285 S
-290 ADDIQAAYDRI
+290 AYKRI
-301 STNAGTIKKTPHTNI
+301 STQKGTIKKTPKQNLQI
-316 QVALNPDQETLS
+316 ALNPEQEVLT
-328 LTQLKSRYKNARD
+328 LTQLKTRYQNAVASGD
-341 NGELWESTYP
+341 SWENTYS
-351 LIARYVN
+351 LIARFFN
-358 KFESDLRSGEISK
+358 KFESDLQAGNISQ

-386 IVGDVRKSLEGLL
+386 VVNNVRDALKSLIEFKQKSGSGVKGIPSNTSPIVGTNDAKRKSEANKDAADSSSKAAD
-399 EFKPTTNGFTQ
+399 EAEREKKANKESAEAVERKAESTDAEIK
-410 KQESQENIST
+410 KQERILQLVKAI
-420 VLYENT
+420 V
-426 ELLKRLL
+426 
-433 GDREKSTFYN
+433 DVEKNNPNKEVGTFYN
-443 SKTGKYSPIKIG
+443 SQTGEFQKIG
-455 SENQVHRSMDDFIKA
+455 VGDEHRYYRPINDYVEASKQ
-470 PKLYDTEIHSHNYKV
+470 YDIGIHSHNTKFAAPSVTGKDSDFNNWIKV
-485 AVPSILG
+485 FDLIKQQIIKAREELVLFNFSLLNE
-492 DGNDMEAWAE
+492 DQLKEVASKYREAAE
-502 TIEYIKKRA
+502 K
-511 IVARNEV
+511 V
-518 LSFDFSSLQAEDVQ
+518 L
-532 NIITQYRAAA
+532 
-542 SVVQKEFDDIRKNLQ
+542 KEFDFNKIK
-557 IGEKFGSIQD
+557 G
-567 FEEALQVRLREEL
+567 FE
-580 EKIMQQY
+580 
-587 PGVMSFHGISL
+587 
-598 NTHNGIDEKP
+598 
-608 KAHQNAIES
+608 
-617 YNTDANEAERERKA
+617 
-631 NEGSAEAAERKAK
+631 SAEAADDALSARLKQELQTILNTYDGVMKTIQLPENLIYSQQTTGNNKHKAPSFADEYTK
-644 AEREAADA
+644 ASEEVKG
-652 RRAELASQL
+652 L
-661 DKYIEDNR
+661 IED
-669 NADQAESNLSERQ
+669 L
-682 KIYQSLVDECLI
+682 
-694 TDEIQ
+694 
-699 KKYDEVNKK
+699 
-708 LEARLA
+708 
-714 LLKQVREHEHNI
+714 
-726 GSIPGSGLVT
+726 
-736 DEKDP
+736 
-741 KVYYEDWL
+741 
-749 KPFQSDVEKI
+749 
-759 KTSKLFAEEEIEHY
+759 
-773 NIKLAKMQEYLQSIS
+773 
-788 TEALNKYIIN
+788 
-798 PDEIDNAQKLNEI
+798 
-811 LVKRKEILS
+811 
-820 IVSQFDTPLGSP
+820 
-832 SEYNEALKLNKT
+832 
-844 IEDRIAILQQTGG
+844 AILQQKMKSLDYDDNNPEFNKIADQFDETLDKLPKDIQESFFDYGNSKWVEFSKQI
-857 GATEYHEVAVNQK
+857 AEEAAARRQNADAAQIEEMAINNVADAKKKEKEQDDIPDAESTSNQK

-973 LNKEP
+973 LNKEQ
-978 KLKSQTEGSSTMI
+978 KLKSQTEGSSTII

-1054 AISIDKNELESIL
+1054 ATSIDKNELESIL

-1097 NIQINANVDANAP
+1097 NIQINANADANAP

-1115 TLNGVIKNLLENI
+1115 TLNGVIKNLLESI

-1154 DDYTGSPYFSE
+1154 DDYAGSPYFSE

-1331 ATVKELVELYQRLGQ
+1331 ATVKELVELYQQLGQ

-1360 QPFVDRANQI
+1360 QPFIDKANQI

-1414 EVETKE
+1414 EAETKE

-1466 SSVDKVVLKTDR
+1466 SSVDKVVLKADR

-1587 VQDALNEAAMIEGLS
+1587 AQDALNEAAIIEGLS
-1602 PESINRMKLLS
+1602 PESIDRMKLLS

-1772 ISLYDIINR
+1772 ISLYDVINR

-1834 TADWAR
+1834 TADFAR
-1840 LGYSMEEAASL
+1840 LGYSMQEAAQM
-1851 AESTSVLL
+1851 AESAQILL

-1864 SSIDD
+1864 EDIGT
-1869 ATSALVS
+1869 ATDTLVS
-1876 TMQAF
+1876 AIQAF
-1881 GYAAKDSMHVVDV
+1881 SYTADESLHVVDIL
-1894 MNEIGNNYAVSSDGI
+1894 NKIGNSYAIS
-1909 ATALQDSASSL
+1909 TADLASSL
-1920 MAANNSYQE
+1920 TRSSAALVAAGNSMEE
-1929 AVALIASA
+1929 AVALT
-1937 NKVVQDP
+1937 
-1944 NSVGA
+1944 A
-1949 ALRTISLRLRGTSAS
+1949 AA
-1964 DLESEGEDTTG
+1964 
-1975 AITSKSK
+1975 
-1982 LRGKI
+1982 
-1987 KLLSGVDILTDTGAY
+1987 
-2002 KSTYKILLEISRVW
+2002 
-2016 RDMSD
+2016 M
-2021 IDQAA
+2021 
-2026 LLEIIAGKFCQC
+2026 
-2038 VWKHAHRTHLNPV
+2038 
-2051 IPKALLLQYG
+2051 

>member
-1 MSRRADFLAAI
+1 MSRKAEFLATIKPILDKKDIEQDTI
-12 KLVLDKDSNK
+12 KLAKELTNVLN
-22 EVKKQ
+22 
-27 TIELA
+27 TI
-32 QQLSDVLSEMNVK
+32 NVGTN
-45 PATVE
+45 AGDL
-50 FEELKSAFSEQ
+50 EELKKEFNAQ
-61 LAEMGKQPIVFSD
+61 LAEMGKQSIVFSE
-74 NTLKGITSQ
+74 NTLKGIVSQ
-83 FANAI
+83 FANAVS
-88 REGVKIGASSIDS
+88 EGIQVGVQDGSKAIDS
-101 ELSDL
+101 VLMSKLDE
-106 TKRRELLLQERDA
+106 
-119 LNKQSKNKTIKNALS
+119 LNKKREKIQKQIESIRLKYEKYEHYSEMNAMDMDEDIKPIKIDGDIDEQALTIMGNFTKAEDKLLS
-134 KFNPLEA
+134 
-141 TPLKVSGNLKE
+141 LKK
-152 EAIRIREEFQDA
+152 
-164 YFELM
+164 
-169 DFIDDDGALDKQLDG
+169 GAKG
-184 YEEAV
+184 YEEA
-189 LKAQQK
+189 LIDATDAAEKLFQMRLTLEK
-195 YVQLVRMQK
+195 NK
-204 TLTLNKD
+204 TLVKDASILEDFDLGNLEDVAYDVFNQAESYFTNTLRKWDWHGEQKELITQLEQIDNEINNIKKNNKD
-211 PLLNKQREKYE
+211 IFNAEQAKKYIKS
-222 NLIDGEEVEIVGNAF
+222 LEEVE
-237 EELDDVFVEQKDH
+237 
-250 LQDITRELET
+250 
-260 ISNKIQELQNRK
+260 
-272 IDIIS
+272 
-277 DADKKNIS
+277 
-285 YMLKS
+285 S
-290 ADDIQAAYDRI
+290 AYKRI
-301 STNAGTIKKTPHTNI
+301 STQKGTIKKTPKQNLQI
-316 QVALNPDQETLS
+316 ALNPEQEVLT
-328 LTQLKSRYKNARD
+328 LTQLKTRYQKAVASGD
-341 NGELWESTYP
+341 SWENTYS
-351 LIARYVN
+351 LIARFFN
-358 KFESDLRSGEISK
+358 KFESDLQAGNISQ

-386 IVGDVRKSLEGLL
+386 VVNNVRDALKSLIEFKQKSGSGVKGIPSNTSPIVGTNDAKRKSEANKDAADSSSKAAD
-399 EFKPTTNGFTQ
+399 EAEREKKANKESAEAVERKTESTDAEIK
-410 KQESQENIST
+410 KQERILQLVKAI
-420 VLYENT
+420 V
-426 ELLKRLL
+426 
-433 GDREKSTFYN
+433 DVEKSNPNKEVGTFYN
-443 SKTGKYSPIKIG
+443 SQTGEFQKIG
-455 SENQVHRSMDDFIKA
+455 VGDEHRYYRPINDYVEASKQ
-470 PKLYDTEIHSHNYKV
+470 YDIGVHSHNTKFAAPSVTGKDSDFNNWIKV
-485 AVPSILG
+485 FDLIKQQIIKAREELVLFNFSLLNE
-492 DGNDMEAWAE
+492 DQLKEVASKYREAAE
-502 TIEYIKKRA
+502 K
-511 IVARNEV
+511 V
-518 LSFDFSSLQAEDVQ
+518 L
-532 NIITQYRAAA
+532 
-542 SVVQKEFDDIRKNLQ
+542 KEFDFNKIK
-557 IGEKFGSIQD
+557 G
-567 FEEALQVRLREEL
+567 FE
-580 EKIMQQY
+580 
-587 PGVMSFHGISL
+587 
-598 NTHNGIDEKP
+598 
-608 KAHQNAIES
+608 
-617 YNTDANEAERERKA
+617 
-631 NEGSAEAAERKAK
+631 SAEAADDALSARLKQELQTILNTYDGVMKTIQLPENLIYSQQTTGNNKHKAPSFADEYTK
-644 AEREAADA
+644 ASEEVKG
-652 RRAELASQL
+652 L
-661 DKYIEDNR
+661 IED
-669 NADQAESNLSERQ
+669 L
-682 KIYQSLVDECLI
+682 
-694 TDEIQ
+694 
-699 KKYDEVNKK
+699 
-708 LEARLA
+708 
-714 LLKQVREHEHNI
+714 
-726 GSIPGSGLVT
+726 
-736 DEKDP
+736 
-741 KVYYEDWL
+741 
-749 KPFQSDVEKI
+749 
-759 KTSKLFAEEEIEHY
+759 
-773 NIKLAKMQEYLQSIS
+773 
-788 TEALNKYIIN
+788 
-798 PDEIDNAQKLNEI
+798 
-811 LVKRKEILS
+811 
-820 IVSQFDTPLGSP
+820 
-832 SEYNEALKLNKT
+832 
-844 IEDRIAILQQTGG
+844 AILQQKMKSLDYDDNNPEFNKIADQFDETLDKLPKDIQESFFDYGNSKWVEFSKQI
-857 GATEYHEVAVNQK
+857 AEEAAARRQNADAAQIEEMAINNVADAKKKEKEQDGIPDAESTSNQK

-915 VTRDPIASDDIVN
+915 VTRNPIASDDIVN

-948 AHYLGIEIPEAARV
+948 AHYLGVEIPEAARV

-973 LNKEP
+973 LNKEQ
-978 KLKSQTEGSSTMI
+978 KLKSQTEGSSTII

-1031 AEAEAEKLRNKF
+1031 AEAEAEKLRNELAN
-1043 TGKDS
+1043 KDK
-1048 EKSTAE
+1048 EKPAAE
-1054 AISIDKNELESIL
+1054 VTSIDKNELENIL
-1067 SRVTYNVRLEGD
+1067 SRVTYNVKLDGD
-1079 SQLDNSAEVLE
+1079 SSLNNSTEILE
-1090 RVTSALS
+1090 KVTSALS
-1097 NIQINANVDANAP
+1097 GIQVNASIDTNAP

-1115 TLNGVIKNLLENI
+1115 TLNGVIKNLLESINV
-1128 KSNTTGIGST
+1128 NTTGLGST

-1154 DDYTGSPYFSE
+1154 DDYAGSPYFSE

-1244 QLIDLKKQEYEWG
+1244 QLINLKKQEYEWG

-1291 EDTEQELKLQKMQ
+1291 EDAEQELKLQKMQ

-1331 ATVKELVELYQRLGQ
+1331 ATVKELVELYQQLGQ

-1414 EVETKE
+1414 EAETKE

-1436 ANALQARIDATQQL
+1436 ANALQARIDVTQQL

-1519 LDEAIK
+1519 LDETIK

-1587 VQDALNEAAMIEGLS
+1587 AQDALNEAAMIEGLS
-1602 PESINRMKLLS
+1602 PESIDRMKLLS

-1673 GTFNGELSGA
+1673 GTFDGQLSGA

-1707 GFDNATKTLSY
+1707 GFDSAAKTLSY

-1834 TADWAR
+1834 TADFAR
-1840 LGYSMEEAASL
+1840 LGYSMQEAAQM
-1851 AESTSVLL
+1851 AESAQILL

-1864 SSIDD
+1864 EDIGT
-1869 ATSALVS
+1869 ATDTLVS
-1876 TMQAF
+1876 AIQA
-1881 GYAAKDSMHVVDV
+1881 
-1894 MNEIGNNYAVSSDGI
+1894 N
-1909 ATALQDSASSL
+1909 
-1920 MAANNSYQE
+1920 
-1929 AVALIASA
+1929 
-1937 NKVVQDP
+1937 
-1944 NSVGA
+1944 
-1949 ALRTISLRLRGTSAS
+1949 
-1964 DLESEGEDTTG
+1964 
-1975 AITSKSK
+1975 
-1982 LRGKI
+1982 
-1987 KLLSGVDILTDTGAY
+1987 
-2002 KSTYKILLEISRVW
+2002 
-2016 RDMSD
+2016 
-2021 IDQAA
+2021 
-2026 LLEIIAGKFCQC
+2026 
-2038 VWKHAHRTHLNPV
+2038 
-2051 IPKALLLQYG
+2051 

>member
-1 MSRRADFLAAI
+1 MSRKAEFLATIKPILDKKDIKQDTI
-12 KLVLDKDSNK
+12 KLAKELTNVLN
-22 EVKKQ
+22 
-27 TIELA
+27 TI
-32 QQLSDVLSEMNVK
+32 NVGTN
-45 PATVE
+45 AGDL
-50 FEELKSAFSEQ
+50 EELKKEFNAQ
-61 LAEMGKQPIVFSD
+61 LAEMGKQSIVFSE
-74 NTLKGITSQ
+74 NTLKGIVSQ
-83 FANAI
+83 FANAVS
-88 REGVKIGASSIDS
+88 EGIQVGVQDGSKAIDS
-101 ELSDL
+101 VLMSKLDE
-106 TKRRELLLQERDA
+106 
-119 LNKQSKNKTIKNALS
+119 LNKKREKTQKQIESIRLKYEKYEHYSEMNAMDMDEDIKPIKIDGDIDEQALTIMGNFTKAEDKLLS
-134 KFNPLEA
+134 
-141 TPLKVSGNLKE
+141 LKK
-152 EAIRIREEFQDA
+152 
-164 YFELM
+164 
-169 DFIDDDGALDKQLDG
+169 GAKG
-184 YEEAV
+184 YEEA
-189 LKAQQK
+189 LIDATDAAEKLFQMRLTLEK
-195 YVQLVRMQK
+195 NK
-204 TLTLNKD
+204 TLVKDASILEDFDLGNLEDVVYDVFNQAESYFTNTLRKWDWHGEQKELITQLEQIDNEINNIKKNNKD
-211 PLLNKQREKYE
+211 IFNAEQAKKYIKS
-222 NLIDGEEVEIVGNAF
+222 LEEVE
-237 EELDDVFVEQKDH
+237 
-250 LQDITRELET
+250 
-260 ISNKIQELQNRK
+260 
-272 IDIIS
+272 
-277 DADKKNIS
+277 
-285 YMLKS
+285 S
-290 ADDIQAAYDRI
+290 AYKRI
-301 STNAGTIKKTPHTNI
+301 STQKGTIKKTPKQNLQI
-316 QVALNPDQETLS
+316 ALNPEQEVLT
-328 LTQLKSRYKNARD
+328 LTQLKTRYQNAVASGD
-341 NGELWESTYP
+341 SWENTYS
-351 LIARYVN
+351 LIARFFN
-358 KFESDLRSGEISK
+358 KFEADLQSGNISQ
-371 DRLPEYQKLYDELTP
+371 DRLPEYQKLYDELVPVIDNVRDALKSLIELEQKSGSGKRAIDKKNNDTGNTP
-386 IVGDVRKSLEGLL
+386 SVNSTDDIKRKSEANKDAT
-399 EFKPTTNGFTQ
+399 ESSNKAADEAEREKKANEKSAEAVERKTESTDAEIK
-410 KQESQENIST
+410 KQERILQLVKAI
-420 VLYENT
+420 V
-426 ELLKRLL
+426 
-433 GDREKSTFYN
+433 DVQKSSPGKEVGTFYN
-443 SKTGKYSPIKIG
+443 SQTGEFQQIG
-455 SENQVHRSMDDFIKA
+455 IGDDHGYHRSVDDYTKA
-470 PKLYDTEIHSHNYKV
+470 SSRYDIGVHSHNTKV
-485 AVPSILG
+485 AAPSVTGENSDFNSWIKGFDSIKQHIIKAREELVLF
-492 DGNDMEAWAE
+492 NFSLLSEEQLKEIAE
-502 TIEYIKKRA
+502 KYR
-511 IVARNEV
+511 VATENV
-518 LSFDFSSLQAEDVQ
+518 F
-532 NIITQYRAAA
+532 
-542 SVVQKEFDDIRKNLQ
+542 KEFDFNKIKEFDSNGAAEDALSARLKQELQ
-557 IGEKFGSIQD
+557 TILSAYD
-567 FEEALQVRLREEL
+567 
-580 EKIMQQY
+580 
-587 PGVMSFHGISL
+587 GVMKTIPLSKDLIYSPQTTGNNKHKAPSFADEYTKASEEVKSL
-598 NTHNGIDEKP
+598 
-608 KAHQNAIES
+608 
-617 YNTDANEAERERKA
+617 
-631 NEGSAEAAERKAK
+631 
-644 AEREAADA
+644 
-652 RRAELASQL
+652 
-661 DKYIEDNR
+661 IED
-669 NADQAESNLSERQ
+669 L
-682 KIYQSLVDECLI
+682 
-694 TDEIQ
+694 
-699 KKYDEVNKK
+699 
-708 LEARLA
+708 
-714 LLKQVREHEHNI
+714 
-726 GSIPGSGLVT
+726 
-736 DEKDP
+736 
-741 KVYYEDWL
+741 
-749 KPFQSDVEKI
+749 
-759 KTSKLFAEEEIEHY
+759 
-773 NIKLAKMQEYLQSIS
+773 
-788 TEALNKYIIN
+788 
-798 PDEIDNAQKLNEI
+798 
-811 LVKRKEILS
+811 
-820 IVSQFDTPLGSP
+820 
-832 SEYNEALKLNKT
+832 
-844 IEDRIAILQQTGG
+844 AILQQKMKSLDYDDNNPEFNKIADQFDETLDKLPKDMQESFFDYGNSKWVEFSKQI
-857 GATEYHEVAVNQK
+857 AEEAAARRQNADAAQIEEMAINNVADAKKKEKEQDDIPDAESTSNQK

-883 RYNELVLKKKT
+883 RYNELVLKSKT
-894 EGQTFTDADREEL
+894 EGQTFTDTDKEEL
-907 NSISGRIQ
+907 NHLNDRIQ
-915 VTRDPIASDDIVN
+915 ATRDQIASDDIVN

-973 LNKEP
+973 LNKEQ
-978 KLKSQTEGSSTMI
+978 KLKSQTGDSSTTI

-1001 KALQDKNEQLRK
+1001 KASQDKNEQLRK

-1031 AEAEAEKLRNKF
+1031 AEAEAEKLRNKLA
-1043 TGKDS
+1043 GKDS

-1054 AISIDKNELESIL
+1054 AVSIDKNELESIL

-1154 DDYTGSPYFSE
+1154 DDYAGSPYFSE

-1331 ATVKELVELYQRLGQ
+1331 ATVKELVELYQQLGQ

-1414 EVETKE
+1414 EAETKE

-1466 SSVDKVVLKTDR
+1466 SSVDKVVLKADR

-1587 VQDALNEAAMIEGLS
+1587 AQDALNEAAMIEGLS
-1602 PESINRMKLLS
+1602 PESIDRMKLFS
-1613 AEMDKLQMKYAEIEA
+1613 AEMDKLQKKYAEIEA

-1642 AQIGNVK
+1642 TQIGNVK

-1673 GTFNGELSGA
+1673 GTFDGQLSGA

-1707 GFDNATKTLSY
+1707 GFDSATKTLSY

-1772 ISLYDIINR
+1772 ISLYDVINR

-1834 TADWAR
+1834 TADFAR
-1840 LGYSMEEAASL
+1840 LGYSMQEAAQM
-1851 AESTSVLL
+1851 AESAQILL

-1864 SSIDD
+1864 EDIGT
-1869 ATSALVS
+1869 ATDTLVS
-1876 TMQAF
+1876 AIQAF
-1881 GYAAKDSMHVVDV
+1881 SYTADESLHVVD
-1894 MNEIGNNYAVSSDGI
+1894 MLNKIGNSYAIS
-1909 ATALQDSASSL
+1909 TADLASSL
-1920 MAANNSYQE
+1920 TRSSAALVAAGNSMEE
-1929 AVALIASA
+1929 AVALT
-1937 NKVVQDP
+1937 
-1944 NSVGA
+1944 A
-1949 ALRTISLRLRGTSAS
+1949 AA
-1964 DLESEGEDTTG
+1964 
-1975 AITSKSK
+1975 
-1982 LRGKI
+1982 
-1987 KLLSGVDILTDTGAY
+1987 
-2002 KSTYKILLEISRVW
+2002 
-2016 RDMSD
+2016 M
-2021 IDQAA
+2021 
-2026 LLEIIAGKFCQC
+2026 
-2038 VWKHAHRTHLNPV
+2038 
-2051 IPKALLLQYG
+2051 

>member
-1 MSRRADFLAAI
+1 MSRKAEFLATIKPILDKKDIKQDTI
-12 KLVLDKDSNK
+12 KLATELTNVLN
-22 EVKKQ
+22 Q
-27 TIELA
+27 I
-32 QQLSDVLSEMNVK
+32 NVGTN
-45 PATVE
+45 AGDL
-50 FEELKSAFSEQ
+50 EELKKEFNAQ
-61 LAEMGKQPIVFSD
+61 LAEMGKQSIVFSE
-74 NTLKGITSQ
+74 NTLKGIVSQ
-83 FANAI
+83 FANAVS
-88 REGVKIGASSIDS
+88 EGIQVGIQDGSKAIDS
-101 ELSDL
+101 ILMGKLDE
-106 TKRRELLLQERDA
+106 
-119 LNKQSKNKTIKNALS
+119 LNKKREKIQKQIESIRLKYEKYEHYSEMNAMDMDEDIKPIKIDGDIDEQALTIMGNFTKAEDKLLS
-134 KFNPLEA
+134 
-141 TPLKVSGNLKE
+141 LKK
-152 EAIRIREEFQDA
+152 
-164 YFELM
+164 
-169 DFIDDDGALDKQLDG
+169 GAKG
-184 YEEAV
+184 YEEA
-189 LKAQQK
+189 LIDATDAAEKLFQMRLTLEK
-195 YVQLVRMQK
+195 NK
-204 TLTLNKD
+204 TLVKDASILEDFDLGNLEDVVYDVFNQAESYFTNILRKWDWHGEQKELITQLEQIDNEINNIKKNNKD
-211 PLLNKQREKYE
+211 IFNAEQAKKYIKS
-222 NLIDGEEVEIVGNAF
+222 LEEIE
-237 EELDDVFVEQKDH
+237 
-250 LQDITRELET
+250 
-260 ISNKIQELQNRK
+260 
-272 IDIIS
+272 
-277 DADKKNIS
+277 
-285 YMLKS
+285 S
-290 ADDIQAAYDRI
+290 AYKRI
-301 STNAGTIKKTPHTNI
+301 STQKGTIKKTPKQNLQI
-316 QVALNPDQETLS
+316 ALNPEQEVLT
-328 LTQLKSRYKNARD
+328 LTQLKTRYQNAVASGD
-341 NGELWESTYP
+341 SWENTYS
-351 LIARYVN
+351 LIARFFN
-358 KFESDLRSGEISK
+358 KFESDLQAGNISQ

-386 IVGDVRKSLEGLL
+386 VVNNVRDALKSLIEFKQKSGSGVKGIPSNTSPIVGTNDAKKKSEANKDAADSSSKAADEAEREKKANKESAEAVERKAESTDAEI
-399 EFKPTTNGFTQ
+399 K
-410 KQESQENIST
+410 KQERILQLVKAI
-420 VLYENT
+420 V
-426 ELLKRLL
+426 
-433 GDREKSTFYN
+433 DVEKNNPNKEVGTFYN
-443 SKTGKYSPIKIG
+443 SQTGEFQKIG
-455 SENQVHRSMDDFIKA
+455 VGDEHRYYRSINDYAEASKQH
-470 PKLYDTEIHSHNYKV
+470 DTGVHSHNTKFAAPSVTGKDSDFNNWIKV
-485 AVPSILG
+485 FDLIKQQIIKAREELVLFNFSLLNE
-492 DGNDMEAWAE
+492 DQLKEVASKYREAAE
-502 TIEYIKKRA
+502 K
-511 IVARNEV
+511 V
-518 LSFDFSSLQAEDVQ
+518 L
-532 NIITQYRAAA
+532 
-542 SVVQKEFDDIRKNLQ
+542 KEFDFN
-557 IGEKFGSIQD
+557 
-567 FEEALQVRLREEL
+567 
-580 EKIMQQY
+580 KIK
-587 PGVMSFHGISL
+587 GF
-598 NTHNGIDEKP
+598 D
-608 KAHQNAIES
+608 
-617 YNTDANEAERERKA
+617 
-631 NEGSAEAAERKAK
+631 SAEAADDALSARLKQELQTILNTYDGVMKTIPLPENLIYSQQTTGNNKHKDPSFTDEYIKASEEVK
-644 AEREAADA
+644 G
-652 RRAELASQL
+652 L
-661 DKYIEDNR
+661 IED
-669 NADQAESNLSERQ
+669 L
-682 KIYQSLVDECLI
+682 
-694 TDEIQ
+694 
-699 KKYDEVNKK
+699 
-708 LEARLA
+708 
-714 LLKQVREHEHNI
+714 
-726 GSIPGSGLVT
+726 
-736 DEKDP
+736 
-741 KVYYEDWL
+741 
-749 KPFQSDVEKI
+749 
-759 KTSKLFAEEEIEHY
+759 
-773 NIKLAKMQEYLQSIS
+773 
-788 TEALNKYIIN
+788 
-798 PDEIDNAQKLNEI
+798 
-811 LVKRKEILS
+811 
-820 IVSQFDTPLGSP
+820 
-832 SEYNEALKLNKT
+832 
-844 IEDRIAILQQTGG
+844 AILQQKMKSLDYDDNNPEFNKIADKFDETLDKLPKDMQESFFDYGNSKWVEFSKQI
-857 GATEYHEVAVNQK
+857 AEEAAARRKNADAAQIEEMAINNVADAKKKEKEQDDIPDAESTSNQK

-915 VTRDPIASDDIVN
+915 ATRDQIASDDIVN

-973 LNKEP
+973 LNKEQ
-978 KLKSQTEGSSTMI
+978 KLKSQTGDSSTTI
-991 GTGNVSSEEL
+991 GKGNVSSEEL
-1001 KALQDKNEQLRK
+1001 KASQDKNEQLRK

-1031 AEAEAEKLRNKF
+1031 AEAEAEKLRNKLA
-1043 TGKDS
+1043 GKDS

-1054 AISIDKNELESIL
+1054 AVSIDKNELESIL

-1154 DDYTGSPYFSE
+1154 DDYAGSPYFSE

-1172 KIEEYRAKLATSGRL
+1172 KIEEYRVKLATSGRL

-1257 IKLLRAQQGSSEEN
+1257 IKLLRAQQGSYEEN

-1331 ATVKELVELYQRLGQ
+1331 ATVKELVELYQQLGQ

-1360 QPFVDRANQI
+1360 QHFVDRANQI

-1382 RNKYAQQLTGA
+1382 RKKYAQQLTGA

-1414 EVETKE
+1414 EAETKE

-1466 SSVDKVVLKTDR
+1466 SSVDKVVLKADR
-1478 SDAVSG
+1478 SDAVSD
-1484 DKKFEKLAKLYEKLG
+1484 DKKFEKLVKQYEKLG

-1519 LDEAIK
+1519 LEEAIK
-1525 KEREQLVLSEAQTE
+1525 KEREQLALSEAQTE
-1539 ELQRRLKISKQN
+1539 ELQRRLEISKQN
-1551 EALRQGSV
+1551 EASRQKSV

-1572 RNKARLNSINSVNRN
+1572 RNKARLNSINSVNRTA
-1587 VQDALNEAAMIEGLS
+1587 QDALNEAAMIEGLS
-1602 PESINRMKLLS
+1602 PESIDRMKLLS
-1613 AEMDKLQMKYAEIEA
+1613 TEMDKLQKKYAEIEA

-1642 AQIGNVK
+1642 DQIGNVK

-1673 GTFNGELSGA
+1673 GTFDGQLSGA

-1840 LGYSMEEAASL
+1840 LG
-1851 AESTSVLL
+1851 SVL
-1859 NVSEF
+1859 
-1864 SSIDD
+1864 
-1869 ATSALVS
+1869 
-1876 TMQAF
+1876 
-1881 GYAAKDSMHVVDV
+1881 AK
-1894 MNEIGNNYAVSSDGI
+1894 N
-1909 ATALQDSASSL
+1909 
-1920 MAANNSYQE
+1920 
-1929 AVALIASA
+1929 
-1937 NKVVQDP
+1937 
-1944 NSVGA
+1944 
-1949 ALRTISLRLRGTSAS
+1949 
-1964 DLESEGEDTTG
+1964 
-1975 AITSKSK
+1975 
-1982 LRGKI
+1982 
-1987 KLLSGVDILTDTGAY
+1987 
-2002 KSTYKILLEISRVW
+2002 
-2016 RDMSD
+2016 
-2021 IDQAA
+2021 
-2026 LLEIIAGKFCQC
+2026 
-2038 VWKHAHRTHLNPV
+2038 
-2051 IPKALLLQYG
+2051 

>member
-1 MSRRADFLAAI
+1 MSRKAEFLATIKPILDKKDIKQDTI
-12 KLVLDKDSNK
+12 KLAKELTNVLN
-22 EVKKQ
+22 
-27 TIELA
+27 TI
-32 QQLSDVLSEMNVK
+32 NVGTN
-45 PATVE
+45 AGDL
-50 FEELKSAFSEQ
+50 EELKKEFNAQ
-61 LAEMGKQPIVFSD
+61 LAEMGKQSIVFSE
-74 NTLKGITSQ
+74 NTLKGIVSQ
-83 FANAI
+83 FANAVS
-88 REGVKIGASSIDS
+88 EGIQVGIQDGSKAIDS
-101 ELSDL
+101 VLMSKLDE
-106 TKRRELLLQERDA
+106 
-119 LNKQSKNKTIKNALS
+119 LNKKREKIQKQIESIRLKYEKYEHYSEMNAMDMDEDIKPIKIDGDIDEQALTIMGNFTKAEDKLLS
-134 KFNPLEA
+134 
-141 TPLKVSGNLKE
+141 LKK
-152 EAIRIREEFQDA
+152 
-164 YFELM
+164 
-169 DFIDDDGALDKQLDG
+169 GAKG
-184 YEEAV
+184 YEEA
-189 LKAQQK
+189 LIDATDAAEKLFQMRLTLEK
-195 YVQLVRMQK
+195 NK
-204 TLTLNKD
+204 TLVKDASILEDFDLGNLEDVVYDVFNQAESYFTNILRKWDWHGEQKELITQLEQIDNEINNIKKNNKD
-211 PLLNKQREKYE
+211 IFNAEQAKKYIKS
-222 NLIDGEEVEIVGNAF
+222 LEEVE
-237 EELDDVFVEQKDH
+237 
-250 LQDITRELET
+250 
-260 ISNKIQELQNRK
+260 
-272 IDIIS
+272 
-277 DADKKNIS
+277 
-285 YMLKS
+285 S
-290 ADDIQAAYDRI
+290 AYKRI
-301 STNAGTIKKTPHTNI
+301 STQKGTIKKTPKQNLQI
-316 QVALNPDQETLS
+316 ALNSEQEVLT
-328 LTQLKSRYKNARD
+328 LTQLKTRYQNAVASGD
-341 NGELWESTYP
+341 SWENTYS
-351 LIARYVN
+351 LIARFFN
-358 KFESDLRSGEISK
+358 KFESDLQAGNISQ

-386 IVGDVRKSLEGLL
+386 VVNNVRDALKSLIEFKQKSGSGVKGIPSNTSPIVGTNDAKRKSEANKDAADSSSKAAD
-399 EFKPTTNGFTQ
+399 EAEREKKANKESAEAVERKAESTDAEIK
-410 KQESQENIST
+410 KQERILQLVKAI
-420 VLYENT
+420 V
-426 ELLKRLL
+426 
-433 GDREKSTFYN
+433 DVEKSNPNKEVGTFYN
-443 SKTGKYSPIKIG
+443 SQTGEFQKIG
-455 SENQVHRSMDDFIKA
+455 VGNEHRYYRPINDYVEASKQ
-470 PKLYDTEIHSHNYKV
+470 YDIGVHSHNTKFAAPSVTGKDSDFNNWIKV
-485 AVPSILG
+485 FDLIKQQIIKAREELVLVNFSLLNE
-492 DGNDMEAWAE
+492 DQLKEVASKYREAAE
-502 TIEYIKKRA
+502 K
-511 IVARNEV
+511 V
-518 LSFDFSSLQAEDVQ
+518 L
-532 NIITQYRAAA
+532 
-542 SVVQKEFDDIRKNLQ
+542 KEFDFNKIK
-557 IGEKFGSIQD
+557 G
-567 FEEALQVRLREEL
+567 FE
-580 EKIMQQY
+580 
-587 PGVMSFHGISL
+587 
-598 NTHNGIDEKP
+598 
-608 KAHQNAIES
+608 
-617 YNTDANEAERERKA
+617 
-631 NEGSAEAAERKAK
+631 SAEAADDALSARLKQELQTILNTYDGVMKTIQLPENLIYSQQTTGNNKHKAPSFADEYTK
-644 AEREAADA
+644 ASEEVKG
-652 RRAELASQL
+652 L
-661 DKYIEDNR
+661 IED
-669 NADQAESNLSERQ
+669 L
-682 KIYQSLVDECLI
+682 
-694 TDEIQ
+694 
-699 KKYDEVNKK
+699 
-708 LEARLA
+708 
-714 LLKQVREHEHNI
+714 
-726 GSIPGSGLVT
+726 
-736 DEKDP
+736 
-741 KVYYEDWL
+741 
-749 KPFQSDVEKI
+749 
-759 KTSKLFAEEEIEHY
+759 
-773 NIKLAKMQEYLQSIS
+773 
-788 TEALNKYIIN
+788 
-798 PDEIDNAQKLNEI
+798 
-811 LVKRKEILS
+811 
-820 IVSQFDTPLGSP
+820 
-832 SEYNEALKLNKT
+832 
-844 IEDRIAILQQTGG
+844 AILQQKMKSLDYDDNNPEFNKIADQFDETLDKLPKDIQESFFDYGNSKWVEFSKQI
-857 GATEYHEVAVNQK
+857 AEEAAARRQNADAAQIEEMAINNVADAKKKEKEQDDIPDAESTSNQK

-973 LNKEP
+973 LNKEQ
-978 KLKSQTEGSSTMI
+978 KLKSQTEGSSTII

-1054 AISIDKNELESIL
+1054 ATSIDKNELESIL

-1097 NIQINANVDANAP
+1097 NIQINANADANAP

-1115 TLNGVIKNLLENI
+1115 TLNGVIKNLLESI

-1154 DDYTGSPYFSE
+1154 DDYAGSPYFSE

-1331 ATVKELVELYQRLGQ
+1331 ATVKELVELYQQLGQ

-1360 QPFVDRANQI
+1360 QPFIDKANQI

-1382 RNKYAQQLTGA
+1382 RNKYVQQLTGA

-1403 EELIDLYTKLG
+1403 EELIDLYTRLG
-1414 EVETKE
+1414 EAETKE

-1466 SSVDKVVLKTDR
+1466 SSVDKVVLKADR

-1587 VQDALNEAAMIEGLS
+1587 AQDALNEAAIIEGLS
-1602 PESINRMKLLS
+1602 PESIDRMKLLS

-1772 ISLYDIINR
+1772 ISLYDVINR

-1834 TADWAR
+1834 TADFAR
-1840 LGYSMEEAASL
+1840 LGYSMQEAAQM
-1851 AESTSVLL
+1851 AESAQILL

-1864 SSIDD
+1864 EDIGT
-1869 ATSALVS
+1869 ATDTLVS
-1876 TMQAF
+1876 AIQAF
-1881 GYAAKDSMHVVDV
+1881 SYTADESLHVVDIL
-1894 MNEIGNNYAVSSDGI
+1894 NKIGNSYAIS
-1909 ATALQDSASSL
+1909 TADLASSL
-1920 MAANNSYQE
+1920 TRSSAALVAAGNSMEE
-1929 AVALIASA
+1929 AVALT
-1937 NKVVQDP
+1937 
-1944 NSVGA
+1944 A
-1949 ALRTISLRLRGTSAS
+1949 AA
-1964 DLESEGEDTTG
+1964 
-1975 AITSKSK
+1975 
-1982 LRGKI
+1982 
-1987 KLLSGVDILTDTGAY
+1987 
-2002 KSTYKILLEISRVW
+2002 
-2016 RDMSD
+2016 M
-2021 IDQAA
+2021 
-2026 LLEIIAGKFCQC
+2026 
-2038 VWKHAHRTHLNPV
+2038 
-2051 IPKALLLQYG
+2051 

>member
-1 MSRRADFLAAI
+1 MSRKAEFLATIKPILDKKDIKQDTI
-12 KLVLDKDSNK
+12 KLAKELTNVLN
-22 EVKKQ
+22 
-27 TIELA
+27 TI
-32 QQLSDVLSEMNVK
+32 NVGTN
-45 PATVE
+45 AGDL
-50 FEELKSAFSEQ
+50 EELKKEFNAQ
-61 LAEMGKQPIVFSD
+61 LAEMGKQSIVFSE
-74 NTLKGITSQ
+74 NTLKGIVSQ
-83 FANAI
+83 FANAVS
-88 REGVKIGASSIDS
+88 EGIQVGVQDGSKAIDS
-101 ELSDL
+101 VLMSKLDE
-106 TKRRELLLQERDA
+106 
-119 LNKQSKNKTIKNALS
+119 LNKKREKIQKQIESIRLKYEKYEHYSEMNAMDMDEDIKPIKIDGDIDEQALTIMGNFTKAEDKLLS
-134 KFNPLEA
+134 
-141 TPLKVSGNLKE
+141 LKK
-152 EAIRIREEFQDA
+152 
-164 YFELM
+164 
-169 DFIDDDGALDKQLDG
+169 GAKG
-184 YEEAV
+184 YEEA
-189 LKAQQK
+189 LIDATDAAEKLFQMRLTLEK
-195 YVQLVRMQK
+195 NK
-204 TLTLNKD
+204 TLVKDASILEDFDLGNLEDVVYDVFNQAESYFTHILRKWDWHGEQKELITQLEQIDNEINNIKKNNKD
-211 PLLNKQREKYE
+211 IFNAEQAKKYIKS
-222 NLIDGEEVEIVGNAF
+222 LEEVE
-237 EELDDVFVEQKDH
+237 
-250 LQDITRELET
+250 
-260 ISNKIQELQNRK
+260 
-272 IDIIS
+272 
-277 DADKKNIS
+277 
-285 YMLKS
+285 S
-290 ADDIQAAYDRI
+290 AYNRI
-301 STNAGTIKKTPHTNI
+301 STQKGTIKKTPKQNLQI
-316 QVALNPDQETLS
+316 ALNPEQEVLT
-328 LTQLKSRYKNARD
+328 LTQLKTRYQKAVSSGD
-341 NGELWESTYP
+341 SWENTYS
-351 LIARYVN
+351 LIARFFN
-358 KFESDLRSGEISK
+358 KFESDLQAGNISQ

-386 IVGDVRKSLEGLL
+386 VINNVRDALKSLIGFKQKSGSDVKETPSNTSSIVGSNDAKRKSEAKKDSADSYSKAAD
-399 EFKPTTNGFTQ
+399 EAEREKKANKESAEATERKAESTDAEIK
-410 KQESQENIST
+410 KQERILQLVKAI
-420 VLYENT
+420 V
-426 ELLKRLL
+426 
-433 GDREKSTFYN
+433 DVEKSNPNKEVGTFYN
-443 SKTGKYSPIKIG
+443 SQTGEFQKIG
-455 SENQVHRSMDDFIKA
+455 VGDEHRYRRSINDYVEASKQ
-470 PKLYDTEIHSHNYKV
+470 YDIGVHSHNTKFAAPSVTGKESDFNNWIKMFDLIKQQIIKAREELVLFNFSLLNEDQLKEVASKYREAAEKV
-485 AVPSILG
+485 L
-492 DGNDMEAWAE
+492 
-502 TIEYIKKRA
+502 
-511 IVARNEV
+511 
-518 LSFDFSSLQAEDVQ
+518 
-532 NIITQYRAAA
+532 
-542 SVVQKEFDDIRKNLQ
+542 KEFDFNKIK
-557 IGEKFGSIQD
+557 G
-567 FEEALQVRLREEL
+567 FE
-580 EKIMQQY
+580 
-587 PGVMSFHGISL
+587 
-598 NTHNGIDEKP
+598 
-608 KAHQNAIES
+608 
-617 YNTDANEAERERKA
+617 
-631 NEGSAEAAERKAK
+631 SAEAADDALSARLKQELQTILNTYDGVMKTIQLPENLIYSQQTTGNNKHKAPSFADEYTK
-644 AEREAADA
+644 ASEEVKG
-652 RRAELASQL
+652 L
-661 DKYIEDNR
+661 IED
-669 NADQAESNLSERQ
+669 L
-682 KIYQSLVDECLI
+682 
-694 TDEIQ
+694 
-699 KKYDEVNKK
+699 
-708 LEARLA
+708 
-714 LLKQVREHEHNI
+714 
-726 GSIPGSGLVT
+726 
-736 DEKDP
+736 
-741 KVYYEDWL
+741 
-749 KPFQSDVEKI
+749 
-759 KTSKLFAEEEIEHY
+759 
-773 NIKLAKMQEYLQSIS
+773 
-788 TEALNKYIIN
+788 
-798 PDEIDNAQKLNEI
+798 
-811 LVKRKEILS
+811 
-820 IVSQFDTPLGSP
+820 
-832 SEYNEALKLNKT
+832 
-844 IEDRIAILQQTGG
+844 AILQQKMKSLDYDDNNPEFNKIADQFDETLDKLPKDIQESFFDYGNSKWVEFSKQI
-857 GATEYHEVAVNQK
+857 AEEAAARRQNADAAQIEEMAINNVADAKKKEKEQDDIPDAESTSNQK

-915 VTRDPIASDDIVN
+915 VTRDPIASGDIVN

-973 LNKEP
+973 LNKEQ
-978 KLKSQTEGSSTMI
+978 KLKSQTEGSSTII
-991 GTGNVSSEEL
+991 GAGHASSEEL
-1001 KALQDKNEQLRK
+1001 KALQDKNEQLSK
-1013 EKENAEKD
+1013 EKESAEKD

-1054 AISIDKNELESIL
+1054 ATSIDKNELESIL

-1097 NIQINANVDANAP
+1097 NIQINANADANAP

-1128 KSNTTGIGST
+1128 NVNTTGLGST

-1154 DDYTGSPYFSE
+1154 DDYAGSPYFSE

-1331 ATVKELVELYQRLGQ
+1331 ATVKELVELYQQLGQ

-1382 RNKYAQQLTGA
+1382 RNKYAQQLTGT

-1414 EVETKE
+1414 EAETKE

-1519 LDEAIK
+1519 LDETIK

-1587 VQDALNEAAMIEGLS
+1587 AQDALIEAAMIEGLS
-1602 PESINRMKLLS
+1602 PESIDRMKLLS

-1673 GTFNGELSGA
+1673 GTFDGQLSGA

-1707 GFDNATKTLSY
+1707 GFDSAAKTLSY

-1834 TADWAR
+1834 TADFAR
-1840 LGYSMEEAASL
+1840 LGYSLQEAAKM
-1851 AESTSVLL
+1851 AESAQILL

-1864 SSIDD
+1864 EDIGT
-1869 ATSALVS
+1869 ATDTLVS
-1876 TMQAF
+1876 AIQA
-1881 GYAAKDSMHVVDV
+1881 
-1894 MNEIGNNYAVSSDGI
+1894 N
-1909 ATALQDSASSL
+1909 
-1920 MAANNSYQE
+1920 
-1929 AVALIASA
+1929 
-1937 NKVVQDP
+1937 
-1944 NSVGA
+1944 
-1949 ALRTISLRLRGTSAS
+1949 
-1964 DLESEGEDTTG
+1964 
-1975 AITSKSK
+1975 
-1982 LRGKI
+1982 
-1987 KLLSGVDILTDTGAY
+1987 
-2002 KSTYKILLEISRVW
+2002 
-2016 RDMSD
+2016 
-2021 IDQAA
+2021 
-2026 LLEIIAGKFCQC
+2026 
-2038 VWKHAHRTHLNPV
+2038 
-2051 IPKALLLQYG
+2051 

>member
-1 MSRRADFLAAI
+1 MSRKAEFLATIKPILDKKDIKQDTI
-12 KLVLDKDSNK
+12 KLAKELTNVLN
-22 EVKKQ
+22 
-27 TIELA
+27 TI
-32 QQLSDVLSEMNVK
+32 NVGTN
-45 PATVE
+45 AGDL
-50 FEELKSAFSEQ
+50 EELKKEFNAQ
-61 LAEMGKQPIVFSD
+61 LAEMGKQSIVFSE
-74 NTLKGITSQ
+74 NTLKGIVSQ
-83 FANAI
+83 FANAVS
-88 REGVKIGASSIDS
+88 EGIQVGVQDGSKAIDS
-101 ELSDL
+101 VLMSKLDE
-106 TKRRELLLQERDA
+106 
-119 LNKQSKNKTIKNALS
+119 LNKKREKIQKQIESIRLKYEKYEHYSEMNAMDMDEDIKPIKIDGDIDEQALTIMGNFTKAEDKLLS
-134 KFNPLEA
+134 
-141 TPLKVSGNLKE
+141 LKK
-152 EAIRIREEFQDA
+152 
-164 YFELM
+164 
-169 DFIDDDGALDKQLDG
+169 GAKG
-184 YEEAV
+184 YEEA
-189 LKAQQK
+189 LIDATDAAEKLFQMRLTLEK
-195 YVQLVRMQK
+195 NK
-204 TLTLNKD
+204 TLVKDASILEDFDLGNLEDVVYDVFNQAESYFTNTLRKWDWHGEQKELITQLEQIDNEINNIKKNNKD
-211 PLLNKQREKYE
+211 IFNAEQAKKYIKS
-222 NLIDGEEVEIVGNAF
+222 LEEVE
-237 EELDDVFVEQKDH
+237 
-250 LQDITRELET
+250 
-260 ISNKIQELQNRK
+260 
-272 IDIIS
+272 
-277 DADKKNIS
+277 
-285 YMLKS
+285 S
-290 ADDIQAAYDRI
+290 AYKRI
-301 STNAGTIKKTPHTNI
+301 STQKGTIKKTPKQNLQI
-316 QVALNPDQETLS
+316 ALNPEQEVLT
-328 LTQLKSRYKNARD
+328 LTQLKTRYQNAVASGD
-341 NGELWESTYP
+341 SWENTYS
-351 LIARYVN
+351 LIARFFN
-358 KFESDLRSGEISK
+358 KFESDLQAGNISQ

-386 IVGDVRKSLEGLL
+386 IVNNVRDALKSLIEFKQKSGSGVKGIPSNTSPIVGTNDAKRKSEANKDAADSSSKAAD
-399 EFKPTTNGFTQ
+399 EAEREKKANKESAEAVERKAESTDAEIK
-410 KQESQENIST
+410 KQERILQLVKAI
-420 VLYENT
+420 V
-426 ELLKRLL
+426 
-433 GDREKSTFYN
+433 DVEKNNPNKEVGTFYN
-443 SKTGKYSPIKIG
+443 SQTGEFQKIG
-455 SENQVHRSMDDFIKA
+455 VGDEHRYYRPINDYVEASKQ
-470 PKLYDTEIHSHNYKV
+470 YDIGVHSHNTKFAAPSVTGKDSDFNNWIKV
-485 AVPSILG
+485 FDLIKQQIIKAREELVLFNFSLLNE
-492 DGNDMEAWAE
+492 DQLKEVASKYREAAE
-502 TIEYIKKRA
+502 K
-511 IVARNEV
+511 V
-518 LSFDFSSLQAEDVQ
+518 L
-532 NIITQYRAAA
+532 
-542 SVVQKEFDDIRKNLQ
+542 KEFDFNKIK
-557 IGEKFGSIQD
+557 G
-567 FEEALQVRLREEL
+567 FE
-580 EKIMQQY
+580 
-587 PGVMSFHGISL
+587 
-598 NTHNGIDEKP
+598 
-608 KAHQNAIES
+608 
-617 YNTDANEAERERKA
+617 
-631 NEGSAEAAERKAK
+631 SAEAADDALSARLKQELQTILNTYDGVMKTIQLPENLIYSQQTTGNNKHKAPSFADEYTK
-644 AEREAADA
+644 ASEEVKG
-652 RRAELASQL
+652 L
-661 DKYIEDNR
+661 IED
-669 NADQAESNLSERQ
+669 L
-682 KIYQSLVDECLI
+682 
-694 TDEIQ
+694 
-699 KKYDEVNKK
+699 
-708 LEARLA
+708 
-714 LLKQVREHEHNI
+714 
-726 GSIPGSGLVT
+726 
-736 DEKDP
+736 
-741 KVYYEDWL
+741 
-749 KPFQSDVEKI
+749 
-759 KTSKLFAEEEIEHY
+759 
-773 NIKLAKMQEYLQSIS
+773 
-788 TEALNKYIIN
+788 
-798 PDEIDNAQKLNEI
+798 
-811 LVKRKEILS
+811 
-820 IVSQFDTPLGSP
+820 
-832 SEYNEALKLNKT
+832 
-844 IEDRIAILQQTGG
+844 AILQQKMKSLDYDDNNPEFNKIADQFDETLDKLPKDIQESFFDYGNSKWVEFSKQI
-857 GATEYHEVAVNQK
+857 AEEAAARRQNADAAQIEEMAINNVADAKKKEKEQDDISDAENTSNQK

-883 RYNELVLKKKT
+883 RYNELVLKSKT
-894 EGQTFTDADREEL
+894 EGQTFTDTDKEEL
-907 NSISGRIQ
+907 NHLNDRIQ
-915 VTRDPIASDDIVN
+915 ATRDQIASDDIVN

-973 LNKEP
+973 LNKEQ
-978 KLKSQTEGSSTMI
+978 KLKSQTGDSSTTI

-1001 KALQDKNEQLRK
+1001 KASQDKNEQLRK

-1031 AEAEAEKLRNKF
+1031 AEAEAEKLRNKLA
-1043 TGKDS
+1043 GKDS

-1154 DDYTGSPYFSE
+1154 DDYAGSPYFSE

-1331 ATVKELVELYQRLGQ
+1331 STVKELVELYQQLGQ

-1393 QKESYKKQIV
+1393 QKESYKKQII

-1414 EVETKE
+1414 EAEIKE

-1428 TTKQYRDE
+1428 TAKQYKDE
-1436 ANALQARIDATQQL
+1436 INALHERIDATQQL

-1466 SSVDKVVLKTDR
+1466 SSVDKVVLKADR
-1478 SDAVSG
+1478 SDAVSD

-1519 LDEAIK
+1519 LEEAIK
-1525 KEREQLVLSEAQTE
+1525 KEREQLALSEAQTE
-1539 ELQRRLKISKQN
+1539 ELQRRLEISKQN

-1587 VQDALNEAAMIEGLS
+1587 AQDALNEAAMIDGLS
-1602 PESINRMKLLS
+1602 PESIDRMKLLS
-1613 AEMDKLQMKYAEIEA
+1613 AEMDKLQKKYAEIEA

-1637 QKDVV
+1637 QQDVV
-1642 AQIGNVK
+1642 DQIGNVK

-1673 GTFNGELSGA
+1673 GTFDGQLSGA

-1741 VSLQGETKRTETFM
+1741 VSLQGETKRTETFV

-1772 ISLYDIINR
+1772 ISLYDVINR

-1840 LGYSMEEAASL
+1840 LG
-1851 AESTSVLL
+1851 SVL
-1859 NVSEF
+1859 
-1864 SSIDD
+1864 
-1869 ATSALVS
+1869 
-1876 TMQAF
+1876 
-1881 GYAAKDSMHVVDV
+1881 AK
-1894 MNEIGNNYAVSSDGI
+1894 N
-1909 ATALQDSASSL
+1909 
-1920 MAANNSYQE
+1920 
-1929 AVALIASA
+1929 
-1937 NKVVQDP
+1937 
-1944 NSVGA
+1944 
-1949 ALRTISLRLRGTSAS
+1949 
-1964 DLESEGEDTTG
+1964 
-1975 AITSKSK
+1975 
-1982 LRGKI
+1982 
-1987 KLLSGVDILTDTGAY
+1987 
-2002 KSTYKILLEISRVW
+2002 
-2016 RDMSD
+2016 
-2021 IDQAA
+2021 
-2026 LLEIIAGKFCQC
+2026 
-2038 VWKHAHRTHLNPV
+2038 
-2051 IPKALLLQYG
+2051 

>member
-1 MSRRADFLAAI
+1 MSRKAEFLAMIKPILDKKDIKQDTI
-12 KLVLDKDSNK
+12 KLA
-22 EVKKQ
+22 
-27 TIELA
+27 TELT
-32 QQLSDVLSEMNVK
+32 DVLNKINVGTN
-45 PATVE
+45 AGDL
-50 FEELKSAFSEQ
+50 EELKKEFNAQ
-61 LAEMGKQPIVFSD
+61 LAEMGKQSIVFSE
-74 NTLKGITSQ
+74 NTLKGIVSQ
-83 FANAI
+83 FANAVS
-88 REGVKIGASSIDS
+88 EGIQVGVQDGSKAIDS
-101 ELSDL
+101 VLMSKLDE
-106 TKRRELLLQERDA
+106 
-119 LNKQSKNKTIKNALS
+119 LNKKREKIQKQIESIRLKYEKYEHYSEMNAMDMDEDIK
-134 KFNPLEA
+134 
-141 TPLKVSGNLKE
+141 PLKIDGDIDEQALTIMGNFTKAEDKLLSLKK
-152 EAIRIREEFQDA
+152 
-164 YFELM
+164 
-169 DFIDDDGALDKQLDG
+169 GAKG
-184 YEEAV
+184 YEEA
-189 LKAQQK
+189 LIDATDAAEKLFQMRLTLEK
-195 YVQLVRMQK
+195 NK
-204 TLTLNKD
+204 TLVKDASILEDFDLGNLEDVVYDVFNQAESYFTNILRKWDWHGEQKELITQLEQIDNEINNIKKNNKD
-211 PLLNKQREKYE
+211 IFNAEQAKKYIKS
-222 NLIDGEEVEIVGNAF
+222 LEEVE
-237 EELDDVFVEQKDH
+237 
-250 LQDITRELET
+250 
-260 ISNKIQELQNRK
+260 
-272 IDIIS
+272 
-277 DADKKNIS
+277 
-285 YMLKS
+285 S
-290 ADDIQAAYDRI
+290 AYKRI
-301 STNAGTIKKTPHTNI
+301 STQKGTIKKTPKQNLQI
-316 QVALNPDQETLS
+316 ALNPEQEVLT
-328 LTQLKSRYKNARD
+328 LTQLKTRYQNAVASGD
-341 NGELWESTYP
+341 SWENTYS
-351 LIARYVN
+351 LIARFFN
-358 KFESDLRSGEISK
+358 KFESDLQAGNISQ

-386 IVGDVRKSLEGLL
+386 VVNNVRDALKSLIEFKQKSGSGVKGIPSNTSPIVGTNDAKRKSEANKDAADSSSKAAD
-399 EFKPTTNGFTQ
+399 EAEREKKANKESAEAVERKAESTDAEIK
-410 KQESQENIST
+410 KQERILQLVKAI
-420 VLYENT
+420 V
-426 ELLKRLL
+426 
-433 GDREKSTFYN
+433 DVEKSNPNKEVGTFYN
-443 SKTGKYSPIKIG
+443 SQTGEFQKIG
-455 SENQVHRSMDDFIKA
+455 VGNEHRYYRPINDYVEASKQ
-470 PKLYDTEIHSHNYKV
+470 YDIGVHSHNTKFAAPSVTGKDSDFNNWIKV
-485 AVPSILG
+485 FDLIKQQIIKAREELVLFNFSLLNE
-492 DGNDMEAWAE
+492 DQLKEVASKYREAAE
-502 TIEYIKKRA
+502 K
-511 IVARNEV
+511 V
-518 LSFDFSSLQAEDVQ
+518 L
-532 NIITQYRAAA
+532 
-542 SVVQKEFDDIRKNLQ
+542 KEFDFNKIK
-557 IGEKFGSIQD
+557 G
-567 FEEALQVRLREEL
+567 FE
-580 EKIMQQY
+580 
-587 PGVMSFHGISL
+587 
-598 NTHNGIDEKP
+598 
-608 KAHQNAIES
+608 
-617 YNTDANEAERERKA
+617 
-631 NEGSAEAAERKAK
+631 SAEAADDALSARLKQELQTILNTYDGVMKTIQLPENLIYSQQTTGNNKHKAPSFADEYTK
-644 AEREAADA
+644 ASEEVKG
-652 RRAELASQL
+652 L
-661 DKYIEDNR
+661 IED
-669 NADQAESNLSERQ
+669 L
-682 KIYQSLVDECLI
+682 
-694 TDEIQ
+694 
-699 KKYDEVNKK
+699 
-708 LEARLA
+708 
-714 LLKQVREHEHNI
+714 
-726 GSIPGSGLVT
+726 
-736 DEKDP
+736 
-741 KVYYEDWL
+741 
-749 KPFQSDVEKI
+749 
-759 KTSKLFAEEEIEHY
+759 
-773 NIKLAKMQEYLQSIS
+773 
-788 TEALNKYIIN
+788 
-798 PDEIDNAQKLNEI
+798 
-811 LVKRKEILS
+811 
-820 IVSQFDTPLGSP
+820 
-832 SEYNEALKLNKT
+832 
-844 IEDRIAILQQTGG
+844 AILQQKMKSLDYDDNNPEFNKIADQFDETLDKLPKDIQESFFDYGNSKWVEFSKQI
-857 GATEYHEVAVNQK
+857 AEEAAARRQNADAAQIEEMAINNVADAKKKEKEQDDIPDAESTSNQK

-973 LNKEP
+973 LNKEQ
-978 KLKSQTEGSSTMI
+978 KLKSQTEGSSTII

-1054 AISIDKNELESIL
+1054 ATSIDKNELESIL

-1097 NIQINANVDANAP
+1097 NIQINANADANAP

-1115 TLNGVIKNLLENI
+1115 TLNGVIKNLLESI

-1154 DDYTGSPYFSE
+1154 DDYAGSPYFSE

-1283 IRNHSVIY
+1283 IKNHSVIY

-1304 EEHLRNINELT
+1304 EEHLRNIDELT

-1331 ATVKELVELYQRLGQ
+1331 ATVKELVELYQQLGQ

-1360 QPFVDRANQI
+1360 QPFIDKANQI

-1403 EELIDLYTKLG
+1403 EELIDLYTRLG
-1414 EVETKE
+1414 EAETKE

-1466 SSVDKVVLKTDR
+1466 SSVDKVVLKADR

-1587 VQDALNEAAMIEGLS
+1587 AQDALNEAAIIEGLS
-1602 PESINRMKLLS
+1602 PESIDRMKLLS

-1673 GTFNGELSGA
+1673 GIFDGQLSGA

-1688 KRQLTE
+1688 KRQLIE

-1772 ISLYDIINR
+1772 ISLYDVINR

-1834 TADWAR
+1834 TADFAR
-1840 LGYSMEEAASL
+1840 LGYSMQEAAQM
-1851 AESTSVLL
+1851 AESAQILL

-1864 SSIDD
+1864 EDIGT
-1869 ATSALVS
+1869 ATDTLVS
-1876 TMQAF
+1876 AIQAF
-1881 GYAAKDSMHVVDV
+1881 SYTADESLHVVDIL
-1894 MNEIGNNYAVSSDGI
+1894 NKIGNSYAIS
-1909 ATALQDSASSL
+1909 TADLASSL
-1920 MAANNSYQE
+1920 TRSSAALVAAGNSMEE
-1929 AVALIASA
+1929 AVALT
-1937 NKVVQDP
+1937 
-1944 NSVGA
+1944 A
-1949 ALRTISLRLRGTSAS
+1949 AA
-1964 DLESEGEDTTG
+1964 
-1975 AITSKSK
+1975 
-1982 LRGKI
+1982 
-1987 KLLSGVDILTDTGAY
+1987 
-2002 KSTYKILLEISRVW
+2002 
-2016 RDMSD
+2016 M
-2021 IDQAA
+2021 
-2026 LLEIIAGKFCQC
+2026 
-2038 VWKHAHRTHLNPV
+2038 
-2051 IPKALLLQYG
+2051 

>member
-1 MSRRADFLAAI
+1 MSRKADFLAAI

-222 NLIDGEEVEIVGNAF
+222 NLIDGEEVELVGNAF
-237 EELDDVFVEQKDH
+237 EELDDVFVEQKGH
-250 LQDITRELET
+250 LQDITRELEA
-260 ISNKIQELQNRK
+260 ISNKIQELQNKK

-290 ADDIQAAYDRI
+290 ADDIKTAYGRI
-301 STNAGTIKKTPHTNI
+301 STNAGTIKKTPNQNI

-341 NGELWESTYP
+341 NGEPWENTYP

-371 DRLPEYQKLYDELTP
+371 DRLPEYQKLYDELAP
-386 IVGDVRKSLEGLL
+386 IAGDVRKSLERLL
-399 EFKPTTNGFTQ
+399 EFKPTTNGFAQ
-410 KQESQENIST
+410 KQEYGEDIPT
-420 VLYENT
+420 ALHENT

-455 SENQVHRSMDDFIKA
+455 SENQVQRSMDDFIKA

-492 DGNDMEAWAE
+492 DGNDMETWAK

-511 IVARNEV
+511 IVARDEV

-532 NIITQYRAAA
+532 NIITQYREAA

-598 NTHNGIDEKP
+598 NIPNGIDEKP
-608 KAHQNAIES
+608 NAHQNAIES
-617 YNTDANEAERERKA
+617 YNKAANEAERARKA

-652 RRAELASQL
+652 RRTELASQL

-669 NADQAESNLSERQ
+669 NADQAESNLSERK
-682 KIYQSLVDECLI
+682 KIYQSLVDEGLI

-726 GSIPGSGLVT
+726 DNIPGSGLVT

-759 KTSKLFAEEEIEHY
+759 KTSKLFAAEEIEHY
-773 NIKLAKMQEYLQSIS
+773 NIKLAKMQEYLQSIAN
-788 TEALNKYIIN
+788 EALNKYIIN
-798 PDEIDNAQKLNEI
+798 PEEIDNAQKLNEI

-820 IVSQFDTPLGSP
+820 IVSQFDTPLGSL
-832 SEYNEALKLNKT
+832 SEYDEALKLNKT
-844 IEDRIAILQQTGG
+844 IEDRIAILQQTRG
-857 GATEYHEVAVNQK
+857 GATGYSEAAANQK

-883 RYNELVLKKKT
+883 RYNELVLKNKT
-894 EGQTFTDADREEL
+894 EGQTFTDTDKEEL
-907 NSISGRIQ
+907 NSLNARIQ
-915 VTRDPIASDDIVN
+915 ATRDQIASDDIVN
-928 EINAFDATLNALG
+928 EINAFDGTLNALG

-973 LNKEP
+973 LNKEQ
-978 KLKSQTEGSSTMI
+978 KLKSQTEDSSTII
-991 GTGNVSSEEL
+991 GAGHASSEEL
-1001 KALQDKNEQLRK
+1001 KALQDKNEQLSK
-1013 EKENAEKD
+1013 EKESAEKD

-1031 AEAEAEKLRNKF
+1031 AEAEAEKLRNELAN
-1043 TGKDS
+1043 KDK
-1048 EKSTAE
+1048 EKPAAE
-1054 AISIDKNELESIL
+1054 VTSIDKNELENIL
-1067 SRVTYNVRLEGD
+1067 SRVTYNVKLDGD
-1079 SQLDNSAEVLE
+1079 SSLNNSTEILE
-1090 RVTSALS
+1090 KVTSALS
-1097 NIQINANVDANAP
+1097 GIQVNASIDTNAP

-1115 TLNGVIKNLLENI
+1115 TLNGVIKNLLESINV
-1128 KSNTTGIGST
+1128 NTTGLGDALKNVSVGSNSGSKEDSNIIIAKD
-1138 SKKAPTK
+1138 SKKTK
-1145 ETDYKKTSK
+1145 SKHGSISHKKS
-1154 DDYTGSPYFSE
+1154 DGESNSP
-1165 KLKTQVS
+1165 Q
-1172 KIEEYRAKLATSGRL
+1172 
-1187 TKEMDEQIDELLNKL
+1187 
-1202 KAVQNGPD
+1202 
-1210 FSVWSEEFKKLRTDE
+1210 
-1225 NTSKIFDDFI
+1225 KIFDYYYWLEEQMEQFKNNAMYFNALKEAYDSITPKI
-1235 GKENKNLYQ
+1235 GKLIEEVSREAEKQYGPDRNPPWLDSLIEKHQLHMAKIKGGEEYSDSISAEKKALDILNEEYKLKSDIFNLEQ
-1244 QLIDLKKQEYEWG
+1244 KGATQNDLAPLYE
-1257 IKLLRAQQGSSEEN
+1257 KLG
-1271 NARQELELIQEK
+1271 
-1283 IRNHSVIY
+1283 IY
-1291 EDTEQELKLQKMQ
+1291 ESIRSAIENSMDDD
-1304 EEHLRNINELT
+1304 ELT
-1315 SKQVDADNKQR
+1315 RYSVQAANVQNKGETKLTSAEIKANIKTRAEETKKAAQSV
-1326 LKEEA
+1326 KEEA
-1331 ATVKELVELYQRLGQ
+1331 AAVQELVELYQQLGQ
-1346 AKAMADAESDTVLK
+1346 AKAIADAGSDDVLK
-1360 QPFVDRANQI
+1360 QPFIDKANQI
-1370 QGAISTKESTID
+1370 QGKIDAKESTID
-1382 RNKYAQQLTGA
+1382 RNKYSQQLTGA

-1403 EELIDLYTKLG
+1403 KELIDLYTKLG
-1414 EVETKE
+1414 EAEAKE

-1428 TTKQYRDE
+1428 TAKQYRDE

-1466 SSVDKVVLKTDR
+1466 SSVDKVVLKADR
-1478 SDAVSG
+1478 SDAAS
-1484 DKKFEKLAKLYEKLG
+1484 DDSKFEKLAKQYEKLG

-1519 LDEAIK
+1519 LEEAIK
-1525 KEREQLVLSEAQTE
+1525 KEREQLALSEAQTE
-1539 ELQRRLKISKQN
+1539 ELQRRLEISKQN

-1587 VQDALNEAAMIEGLS
+1587 AQDALNEAAMIDGLS
-1602 PESINRMKLLS
+1602 PESIDRMKLLS
-1613 AEMDKLQMKYAEIEA
+1613 AEMDKLQKKYAEIEA

-1649 RLSSEVGDLVAEYAR
+1649 RLSSDVGDLVAEYAR

-1673 GTFNGELSGA
+1673 GTFDGQLSGA

-1707 GFDNATKTLSY
+1707 GFDSATKTLSY

-1755 ESLTRKTK
+1755 ESITRKTK

-1840 LGYSMEEAASL
+1840 LG
-1851 AESTSVLL
+1851 SVL
-1859 NVSEF
+1859 
-1864 SSIDD
+1864 
-1869 ATSALVS
+1869 
-1876 TMQAF
+1876 
-1881 GYAAKDSMHVVDV
+1881 AK
-1894 MNEIGNNYAVSSDGI
+1894 N
-1909 ATALQDSASSL
+1909 
-1920 MAANNSYQE
+1920 
-1929 AVALIASA
+1929 
-1937 NKVVQDP
+1937 
-1944 NSVGA
+1944 
-1949 ALRTISLRLRGTSAS
+1949 
-1964 DLESEGEDTTG
+1964 
-1975 AITSKSK
+1975 
-1982 LRGKI
+1982 
-1987 KLLSGVDILTDTGAY
+1987 
-2002 KSTYKILLEISRVW
+2002 
-2016 RDMSD
+2016 
-2021 IDQAA
+2021 
-2026 LLEIIAGKFCQC
+2026 
-2038 VWKHAHRTHLNPV
+2038 
-2051 IPKALLLQYG
+2051 

>member
-1 MSRRADFLAAI
+1 MSRKAEFLATIKPILDKKDIEQDTI
-12 KLVLDKDSNK
+12 KLAKELTNVLN
-22 EVKKQ
+22 
-27 TIELA
+27 TI
-32 QQLSDVLSEMNVK
+32 NVGTN
-45 PATVE
+45 AGDL
-50 FEELKSAFSEQ
+50 EELKKEFNAQ
-61 LAEMGKQPIVFSD
+61 LAEMGKQSIVFSE
-74 NTLKGITSQ
+74 NTLKGIVSQ
-83 FANAI
+83 FANAVS
-88 REGVKIGASSIDS
+88 EGIQVGVQDGSKAIDS
-101 ELSDL
+101 VLMSKLDE
-106 TKRRELLLQERDA
+106 
-119 LNKQSKNKTIKNALS
+119 LNKKREKIQKQIESIRLKYEKYEHYSEMNAMDMDEDIKPIKIDGDIDEQALTIMGNFTKAEDKLLS
-134 KFNPLEA
+134 
-141 TPLKVSGNLKE
+141 LKK
-152 EAIRIREEFQDA
+152 
-164 YFELM
+164 
-169 DFIDDDGALDKQLDG
+169 GAKG
-184 YEEAV
+184 YEEA
-189 LKAQQK
+189 LIDATDAAEKLFQMRLTLEK
-195 YVQLVRMQK
+195 NK
-204 TLTLNKD
+204 TLVKDASILEDFDLGNLEDVVYDVFNQAESYFTNILRKWDWHGEQKELITQLEQIDNEINNIKKNNKD
-211 PLLNKQREKYE
+211 IFNAEQAKKYIKS
-222 NLIDGEEVEIVGNAF
+222 LEEVE
-237 EELDDVFVEQKDH
+237 
-250 LQDITRELET
+250 
-260 ISNKIQELQNRK
+260 
-272 IDIIS
+272 
-277 DADKKNIS
+277 
-285 YMLKS
+285 S
-290 ADDIQAAYDRI
+290 AYKRI
-301 STNAGTIKKTPHTNI
+301 STQKGTIKKTPKQNLQI
-316 QVALNPDQETLS
+316 ALNPEQEVLT
-328 LTQLKSRYKNARD
+328 LTQLKTRYQNAVASGD
-341 NGELWESTYP
+341 SWENTYS
-351 LIARYVN
+351 LIARFFN
-358 KFESDLRSGEISK
+358 KFESDLQAGNISQ

-386 IVGDVRKSLEGLL
+386 VVNNVRDALKSLIEFKQKSGSGVKGIPSNTSPIVGTNDAKRKSEANKDAADSSSKAAD
-399 EFKPTTNGFTQ
+399 EAEREKKANKESAEAVERKAESTDAEIK
-410 KQESQENIST
+410 KQERILQLVKAI
-420 VLYENT
+420 V
-426 ELLKRLL
+426 
-433 GDREKSTFYN
+433 DVEKNNPNKEVGTFYN
-443 SKTGKYSPIKIG
+443 SQTGEFQKIG
-455 SENQVHRSMDDFIKA
+455 VGDEHRYYRSINDYVEASKQ
-470 PKLYDTEIHSHNYKV
+470 YDIGVHSHNTKFAAPSVTGKDSDFNNWIKV
-485 AVPSILG
+485 FDLIKQQIIKAREELVLFNFSLLNE
-492 DGNDMEAWAE
+492 DQLKEVASKYREAAE
-502 TIEYIKKRA
+502 K
-511 IVARNEV
+511 V
-518 LSFDFSSLQAEDVQ
+518 L
-532 NIITQYRAAA
+532 
-542 SVVQKEFDDIRKNLQ
+542 KEFDFNKIK
-557 IGEKFGSIQD
+557 G
-567 FEEALQVRLREEL
+567 FE
-580 EKIMQQY
+580 
-587 PGVMSFHGISL
+587 
-598 NTHNGIDEKP
+598 
-608 KAHQNAIES
+608 
-617 YNTDANEAERERKA
+617 
-631 NEGSAEAAERKAK
+631 SAEAADDALSARLKQELQTILNTYDGVMKTIQLPENLIYSQQTTGNNKHKAPSFADEYTK
-644 AEREAADA
+644 ASEEVKG
-652 RRAELASQL
+652 L
-661 DKYIEDNR
+661 IED
-669 NADQAESNLSERQ
+669 L
-682 KIYQSLVDECLI
+682 
-694 TDEIQ
+694 
-699 KKYDEVNKK
+699 
-708 LEARLA
+708 
-714 LLKQVREHEHNI
+714 
-726 GSIPGSGLVT
+726 
-736 DEKDP
+736 
-741 KVYYEDWL
+741 
-749 KPFQSDVEKI
+749 
-759 KTSKLFAEEEIEHY
+759 
-773 NIKLAKMQEYLQSIS
+773 
-788 TEALNKYIIN
+788 
-798 PDEIDNAQKLNEI
+798 
-811 LVKRKEILS
+811 
-820 IVSQFDTPLGSP
+820 
-832 SEYNEALKLNKT
+832 
-844 IEDRIAILQQTGG
+844 AILQQKMKSLDYDDNNPEFNKIADQFDETLDKLPKDIQESFFDYGNSKWVEFSKQI
-857 GATEYHEVAVNQK
+857 AEEAAARRQNADAAQIEEMAINNVADAKKKEKEQDDIPDAESTSNQK

-915 VTRDPIASDDIVN
+915 VTRNPIASDDIVN

-973 LNKEP
+973 LNKEQ
-978 KLKSQTEGSSTMI
+978 KLKSQTEGSSTII

-1031 AEAEAEKLRNKF
+1031 AEAEAEKLRNKLA
-1043 TGKDS
+1043 GKDS
-1048 EKSTAE
+1048 EKSIAE
-1054 AISIDKNELESIL
+1054 ATSIDKNELESIL

-1097 NIQINANVDANAP
+1097 NIQINANADANAP

-1128 KSNTTGIGST
+1128 NVNTTGLGST

-1154 DDYTGSPYFSE
+1154 DDYAGSPYFSE

-1331 ATVKELVELYQRLGQ
+1331 ATVKELVELYQQLGQ

-1414 EVETKE
+1414 EAETKE

-1519 LDEAIK
+1519 LDETIK

-1587 VQDALNEAAMIEGLS
+1587 AQDALIEAAMIEGLS
-1602 PESINRMKLLS
+1602 PESIDRMKLLS

-1673 GTFNGELSGA
+1673 GTFDGQLSGA

-1811 RFLDTASKTAS
+1811 RFLDTASKTAN

-1894 MNEIGNNYAVSSDGI
+1894 MNEIGK
-1909 ATALQDSASSL
+1909 
-1920 MAANNSYQE
+1920 
-1929 AVALIASA
+1929 LIAYD
-1937 NKVVQDP
+1937 NYI
-1944 NSVGA
+1944 G
-1949 ALRTISLRLRGTSAS
+1949 
-1964 DLESEGEDTTG
+1964 
-1975 AITSKSK
+1975 
-1982 LRGKI
+1982 
-1987 KLLSGVDILTDTGAY
+1987 
-2002 KSTYKILLEISRVW
+2002 
-2016 RDMSD
+2016 
-2021 IDQAA
+2021 
-2026 LLEIIAGKFCQC
+2026 
-2038 VWKHAHRTHLNPV
+2038 
-2051 IPKALLLQYG
+2051 

>member
-1 MSRRADFLAAI
+1 MSRKAEFLATIKPILDKKDIKQDTI
-12 KLVLDKDSNK
+12 KLAKELTNVLNK
-22 EVKKQ
+22 
-27 TIELA
+27 I
-32 QQLSDVLSEMNVK
+32 NVGTN
-45 PATVE
+45 AGDL
-50 FEELKSAFSEQ
+50 EELKKEFNAQ
-61 LAEMGKQPIVFSD
+61 LAEMGKQSIVFSE
-74 NTLKGITSQ
+74 NTLKGIVSQ
-83 FANAI
+83 FANAVS
-88 REGVKIGASSIDS
+88 EGIKAGVQDGSKAIDS
-101 ELSDL
+101 ILMSKLDE
-106 TKRRELLLQERDA
+106 
-119 LNKQSKNKTIKNALS
+119 LNKKREKIQKQIESIRLKYEKYERYSEMNAMDMDEDIKPIKIDGDIDEQALTIMGNFTKAEDKLLS
-134 KFNPLEA
+134 
-141 TPLKVSGNLKE
+141 LKK
-152 EAIRIREEFQDA
+152 
-164 YFELM
+164 
-169 DFIDDDGALDKQLDG
+169 GAKG
-184 YEEAV
+184 YEEA
-189 LKAQQK
+189 LIDATDAAEKLFQMRLTLEK
-195 YVQLVRMQK
+195 NK
-204 TLTLNKD
+204 TLVKDASILEDFDLGNLEDVVYDVFNQAESYFTNTLRKWDWHGEQKELITQLEQIDNEINNIKKNNKD
-211 PLLNKQREKYE
+211 IFNAEQAKKYIKS
-222 NLIDGEEVEIVGNAF
+222 LEEVE
-237 EELDDVFVEQKDH
+237 
-250 LQDITRELET
+250 
-260 ISNKIQELQNRK
+260 
-272 IDIIS
+272 
-277 DADKKNIS
+277 
-285 YMLKS
+285 S
-290 ADDIQAAYDRI
+290 AYKRI
-301 STNAGTIKKTPHTNI
+301 STQKGTIKKTPKQNLQI
-316 QVALNPDQETLS
+316 ALNPEQEVLT
-328 LTQLKSRYKNARD
+328 LTQLKTRYQNAVASGD
-341 NGELWESTYP
+341 SWENTYS
-351 LIARYVN
+351 LIARFFN
-358 KFESDLRSGEISK
+358 KFESDLQAGNISQ

-386 IVGDVRKSLEGLL
+386 IVNNVRDALKSLIEFKQKSGSGVKGIPSNTSPIVGTNDAKRKSEANKDAADSSSKAAD
-399 EFKPTTNGFTQ
+399 EAEREKKANKESAEAVERKAESTDAEIK
-410 KQESQENIST
+410 KQERILQLVKAI
-420 VLYENT
+420 V
-426 ELLKRLL
+426 
-433 GDREKSTFYN
+433 DVEKNNPNKEVGTFYN
-443 SKTGKYSPIKIG
+443 SQTGEFQKIG
-455 SENQVHRSMDDFIKA
+455 VGDEHRYYRPINDYVEASKQ
-470 PKLYDTEIHSHNYKV
+470 YDIGVHSHNTKFAAPSVTGKDSDFNNWIKV
-485 AVPSILG
+485 FDLIKQQIIKAREELVLFNFSLLNE
-492 DGNDMEAWAE
+492 DQLKEVASKYREAAE
-502 TIEYIKKRA
+502 K
-511 IVARNEV
+511 V
-518 LSFDFSSLQAEDVQ
+518 L
-532 NIITQYRAAA
+532 
-542 SVVQKEFDDIRKNLQ
+542 KEFDFNKIK
-557 IGEKFGSIQD
+557 G
-567 FEEALQVRLREEL
+567 FE
-580 EKIMQQY
+580 
-587 PGVMSFHGISL
+587 
-598 NTHNGIDEKP
+598 
-608 KAHQNAIES
+608 
-617 YNTDANEAERERKA
+617 
-631 NEGSAEAAERKAK
+631 SAEAADDALSARLKQELQTILNTYDGVMKTIQLPENLIYSQQTTGNNKHKAPSFADEYTK
-644 AEREAADA
+644 ASEEVKG
-652 RRAELASQL
+652 L
-661 DKYIEDNR
+661 IED
-669 NADQAESNLSERQ
+669 L
-682 KIYQSLVDECLI
+682 
-694 TDEIQ
+694 
-699 KKYDEVNKK
+699 
-708 LEARLA
+708 
-714 LLKQVREHEHNI
+714 
-726 GSIPGSGLVT
+726 
-736 DEKDP
+736 
-741 KVYYEDWL
+741 
-749 KPFQSDVEKI
+749 
-759 KTSKLFAEEEIEHY
+759 
-773 NIKLAKMQEYLQSIS
+773 
-788 TEALNKYIIN
+788 
-798 PDEIDNAQKLNEI
+798 
-811 LVKRKEILS
+811 
-820 IVSQFDTPLGSP
+820 
-832 SEYNEALKLNKT
+832 
-844 IEDRIAILQQTGG
+844 AILQQKMKSLDYDDNNPEFNKIADQFDETLDKLPKDIQESFFDYGNSKWVEFSKQI
-857 GATEYHEVAVNQK
+857 AEEAAARRQNADAAQIEEMAINNVADAKKKEKEQDDISDAENTSNQK

-883 RYNELVLKKKT
+883 RYNELVLKSKT
-894 EGQTFTDADREEL
+894 EGQTFTDTDKEEL
-907 NSISGRIQ
+907 NHLNDRIQ
-915 VTRDPIASDDIVN
+915 ATRDQIASDDIVN

-973 LNKEP
+973 LNKEQ
-978 KLKSQTEGSSTMI
+978 KLKSQTGDSSTTI

-1001 KALQDKNEQLRK
+1001 KASQDKNEQLRK

-1031 AEAEAEKLRNKF
+1031 AEAEAEKLRNKLA
-1043 TGKDS
+1043 GKDS

-1154 DDYTGSPYFSE
+1154 DDYAGSPYFSE

-1331 ATVKELVELYQRLGQ
+1331 STVKELVELYQQLGQ

-1393 QKESYKKQIV
+1393 QKESYKKQII

-1414 EVETKE
+1414 EAEIKE

-1428 TTKQYRDE
+1428 TAKQYKDE
-1436 ANALQARIDATQQL
+1436 INALHERIDATQQL

-1466 SSVDKVVLKTDR
+1466 SSVDKVVLKADR
-1478 SDAVSG
+1478 SDAVSD

-1519 LDEAIK
+1519 LEEAIK
-1525 KEREQLVLSEAQTE
+1525 KEREQLALSEAQTE
-1539 ELQRRLKISKQN
+1539 ELQRRLEISKQN

-1587 VQDALNEAAMIEGLS
+1587 AQDALNEAAMIDGLS
-1602 PESINRMKLLS
+1602 PESIDRMKLLS
-1613 AEMDKLQMKYAEIEA
+1613 AEMDKLQKKYAEIEA

-1649 RLSSEVGDLVAEYAR
+1649 RLSSDVSDLVAEYAR

-1673 GTFNGELSGA
+1673 GTFDGPLSGA

-1772 ISLYDIINR
+1772 ISLYDVINR

-1834 TADWAR
+1834 TADFAR
-1840 LGYSMEEAASL
+1840 LGYSLQEAAKM
-1851 AESTSVLL
+1851 AESAQILL

-1864 SSIDD
+1864 EDIGT
-1869 ATSALVS
+1869 ATDTLVS
-1876 TMQAF
+1876 AIQA
-1881 GYAAKDSMHVVDV
+1881 
-1894 MNEIGNNYAVSSDGI
+1894 N
-1909 ATALQDSASSL
+1909 
-1920 MAANNSYQE
+1920 
-1929 AVALIASA
+1929 
-1937 NKVVQDP
+1937 
-1944 NSVGA
+1944 
-1949 ALRTISLRLRGTSAS
+1949 
-1964 DLESEGEDTTG
+1964 
-1975 AITSKSK
+1975 
-1982 LRGKI
+1982 
-1987 KLLSGVDILTDTGAY
+1987 
-2002 KSTYKILLEISRVW
+2002 
-2016 RDMSD
+2016 
-2021 IDQAA
+2021 
-2026 LLEIIAGKFCQC
+2026 
-2038 VWKHAHRTHLNPV
+2038 
-2051 IPKALLLQYG
+2051 

>member
-1 MSRRADFLAAI
+1 MSRKAEFLATIKPILDKKDMKQDTI
-12 KLVLDKDSNK
+12 KLAKELTNVLN
-22 EVKKQ
+22 
-27 TIELA
+27 TI
-32 QQLSDVLSEMNVK
+32 NVGTN
-45 PATVE
+45 AGDL
-50 FEELKSAFSEQ
+50 EELKKEFNAQ
-61 LAEMGKQPIVFSD
+61 LAEMGKQSIVFSE
-74 NTLKGITSQ
+74 NTLKGIVSQ
-83 FANAI
+83 FANAVS
-88 REGVKIGASSIDS
+88 EGIQVGVQDGSKAIDS
-101 ELSDL
+101 VLMSKLDE
-106 TKRRELLLQERDA
+106 
-119 LNKQSKNKTIKNALS
+119 LNKKREKIQKQIESIRLKYEKYEHYSEMNAMDMDEDIKPIKIDGDIDEQALTIMGNFTKAEDKLLS
-134 KFNPLEA
+134 
-141 TPLKVSGNLKE
+141 LKK
-152 EAIRIREEFQDA
+152 
-164 YFELM
+164 
-169 DFIDDDGALDKQLDG
+169 GAKG
-184 YEEAV
+184 YEEA
-189 LKAQQK
+189 LIDATDAAEKLFQMRLTLEK
-195 YVQLVRMQK
+195 NK
-204 TLTLNKD
+204 TLVKDASILEDFDLGNLEDVVYDVFNQAESYFTNILRKWDWHGEQKELITQLEQIDNEINNIKKNNKD
-211 PLLNKQREKYE
+211 IFNAEQAKKYIKS
-222 NLIDGEEVEIVGNAF
+222 LEEVE
-237 EELDDVFVEQKDH
+237 
-250 LQDITRELET
+250 
-260 ISNKIQELQNRK
+260 
-272 IDIIS
+272 
-277 DADKKNIS
+277 
-285 YMLKS
+285 S
-290 ADDIQAAYDRI
+290 AYKRI
-301 STNAGTIKKTPHTNI
+301 STQKGTIKKTPKQNLQI
-316 QVALNPDQETLS
+316 ALNPEQEVLT
-328 LTQLKSRYKNARD
+328 LTQLKTRYQNAVASGD
-341 NGELWESTYP
+341 SWENTYS
-351 LIARYVN
+351 LIARFFN
-358 KFESDLRSGEISK
+358 KFESDLQAGNISQ

-386 IVGDVRKSLEGLL
+386 VVNNVRDALKSLIEFKQKSGSGVKGIPSNTSPIVGTNDAKRKSEANKDAADSSSKAAD
-399 EFKPTTNGFTQ
+399 EAEREKKANKESAEAVERKAESTDAEIK
-410 KQESQENIST
+410 KQERILQLVKAI
-420 VLYENT
+420 V
-426 ELLKRLL
+426 
-433 GDREKSTFYN
+433 DVEKNNPNKEVGTFYN
-443 SKTGKYSPIKIG
+443 SQTGEFQKIG
-455 SENQVHRSMDDFIKA
+455 VGDEHRYYRPINDYVEASKQ
-470 PKLYDTEIHSHNYKV
+470 YDIGVHSHNTKFAAPSVTGKDSDFNNWIKV
-485 AVPSILG
+485 FDLIKQQIIKAREELVLFNFSLLNE
-492 DGNDMEAWAE
+492 DQLKEVASKYREAAE
-502 TIEYIKKRA
+502 K
-511 IVARNEV
+511 V
-518 LSFDFSSLQAEDVQ
+518 L
-532 NIITQYRAAA
+532 
-542 SVVQKEFDDIRKNLQ
+542 KEFDFNKIK
-557 IGEKFGSIQD
+557 G
-567 FEEALQVRLREEL
+567 FE
-580 EKIMQQY
+580 
-587 PGVMSFHGISL
+587 
-598 NTHNGIDEKP
+598 
-608 KAHQNAIES
+608 
-617 YNTDANEAERERKA
+617 
-631 NEGSAEAAERKAK
+631 SAEAADDALSARLKQELQTILNTYDGVMKTIQLPENLIYSQQTTGNNKHKAPSFADEYTK
-644 AEREAADA
+644 ASEEVKG
-652 RRAELASQL
+652 L
-661 DKYIEDNR
+661 IED
-669 NADQAESNLSERQ
+669 L
-682 KIYQSLVDECLI
+682 
-694 TDEIQ
+694 
-699 KKYDEVNKK
+699 
-708 LEARLA
+708 
-714 LLKQVREHEHNI
+714 
-726 GSIPGSGLVT
+726 
-736 DEKDP
+736 
-741 KVYYEDWL
+741 
-749 KPFQSDVEKI
+749 
-759 KTSKLFAEEEIEHY
+759 
-773 NIKLAKMQEYLQSIS
+773 
-788 TEALNKYIIN
+788 
-798 PDEIDNAQKLNEI
+798 
-811 LVKRKEILS
+811 
-820 IVSQFDTPLGSP
+820 
-832 SEYNEALKLNKT
+832 
-844 IEDRIAILQQTGG
+844 AILQQKMKSLDYDDNNPEFNKIADQFDETLDKLPKDIQESFFDYGNSKWVEFSKQI
-857 GATEYHEVAVNQK
+857 AEEAAARRQNADAAQIEEMAINNVADAKKKEKEQDDIPDAESTSNQK

-973 LNKEP
+973 LNKEQ
-978 KLKSQTEGSSTMI
+978 KLKSQTEGLSTII

-1054 AISIDKNELESIL
+1054 ATSIDKNELESIL

-1097 NIQINANVDANAP
+1097 NIQINANADANAP

-1115 TLNGVIKNLLENI
+1115 TLNGVIKNLLESI

-1154 DDYTGSPYFSE
+1154 DDYAGSPYFSE

-1331 ATVKELVELYQRLGQ
+1331 ATVKELVELYQQLGQ

-1370 QGAISTKESTID
+1370 QGEIDTKESTID
-1382 RNKYAQQLTGA
+1382 RSKYSQQFSGV
-1393 QKESYKKQIV
+1393 QEESYRKQIV

-1414 EVETKE
+1414 DTEAKE
-1420 DRMSTGDA
+1420 DRMSSGDA
-1428 TTKQYRDE
+1428 TAKQYQDE

-1466 SSVDKVVLKTDR
+1466 SSVDKVVLKADR

-1565 EKQIKDS
+1565 EKQVKDS

-1587 VQDALNEAAMIEGLS
+1587 AQDALNEAAMIEGLS
-1602 PESINRMKLLS
+1602 PESIDRMKLLS
-1613 AEMDKLQMKYAEIEA
+1613 AEMDKLQKKYAEIEA

-1642 AQIGNVK
+1642 NQIGNVK

-1673 GTFNGELSGA
+1673 GIFDGQLSGA

-1755 ESLTRKTK
+1755 ESITRKTK

-1793 SALTELKKVTD
+1793 GALTELKKVTD

-1987 KLLSGVDILTDTGAY
+1987 KSLSGVDILTDTGAY

>member
-1 MSRRADFLAAI
+1 MSRKAEFLATIQPILDKKDIKQDTI
-12 KLVLDKDSNK
+12 KLA
-22 EVKKQ
+22 
-27 TIELA
+27 TELT
-32 QQLSDVLSEMNVK
+32 DVLNKINVGTN
-45 PATVE
+45 AGDL
-50 FEELKSAFSEQ
+50 EELKKEFNAQ
-61 LAEMGKQPIVFSD
+61 LAEMGKQSIVFSE
-74 NTLKGITSQ
+74 NTLKGIVSQ
-83 FANAI
+83 FANAVS
-88 REGVKIGASSIDS
+88 EGIQVGVQDGSKAIDS
-101 ELSDL
+101 ILMSKLDE
-106 TKRRELLLQERDA
+106 
-119 LNKQSKNKTIKNALS
+119 LNKKREKIQKQIESIRLKYEKYEHYSEMNAMDMDEDIKPIKIDGDIDEQALTIMGNFTKAEDKLLS
-134 KFNPLEA
+134 
-141 TPLKVSGNLKE
+141 LKK
-152 EAIRIREEFQDA
+152 
-164 YFELM
+164 
-169 DFIDDDGALDKQLDG
+169 GAKG
-184 YEEAV
+184 YEEA
-189 LKAQQK
+189 LIDATDAAEKLFQMRLTLEK
-195 YVQLVRMQK
+195 NK
-204 TLTLNKD
+204 TLVKDASILEDFDLGNLEDVVYDVFNKAESYFTNTLRKWDWHGEQKELITQLEQIDNEINNIKKNNKD
-211 PLLNKQREKYE
+211 IFNAEQAKKYIKS
-222 NLIDGEEVEIVGNAF
+222 LEEVE
-237 EELDDVFVEQKDH
+237 
-250 LQDITRELET
+250 
-260 ISNKIQELQNRK
+260 
-272 IDIIS
+272 
-277 DADKKNIS
+277 
-285 YMLKS
+285 S
-290 ADDIQAAYDRI
+290 AYKRI
-301 STNAGTIKKTPHTNI
+301 STQKGTIKKTPKQNMQI
-316 QVALNPDQETLS
+316 ALNPEQEVLT
-328 LTQLKSRYKNARD
+328 LTQLKTRYQNAVASGD
-341 NGELWESTYP
+341 SWENTYS
-351 LIARYVN
+351 LIARFFN
-358 KFESDLRSGEISK
+358 KFESDLQAGNISQ

-386 IVGDVRKSLEGLL
+386 VVNNVRDALKSLIEFKQKSGSGVKGIPSNTSPIVGTNDAKRKSEANKDAADSSSKAAD
-399 EFKPTTNGFTQ
+399 EAEREKKANKESAEATERKAESTDAEIK
-410 KQESQENIST
+410 KQERILQLVKAI
-420 VLYENT
+420 V
-426 ELLKRLL
+426 
-433 GDREKSTFYN
+433 DVEKSNPNKEVGTFYN
-443 SKTGKYSPIKIG
+443 SQTGEFQKIG
-455 SENQVHRSMDDFIKA
+455 VGDEHRYYKSINDYVEASKQ
-470 PKLYDTEIHSHNYKV
+470 YDIGVHSHNTKFAAPSVIGKDSDFNNWIKV
-485 AVPSILG
+485 FDLIKQQIIKAREELVLFNFSLLNE
-492 DGNDMEAWAE
+492 DQLKEVASKYREAAE
-502 TIEYIKKRA
+502 K
-511 IVARNEV
+511 V
-518 LSFDFSSLQAEDVQ
+518 L
-532 NIITQYRAAA
+532 
-542 SVVQKEFDDIRKNLQ
+542 KEFDFNKIK
-557 IGEKFGSIQD
+557 G
-567 FEEALQVRLREEL
+567 FE
-580 EKIMQQY
+580 
-587 PGVMSFHGISL
+587 
-598 NTHNGIDEKP
+598 
-608 KAHQNAIES
+608 
-617 YNTDANEAERERKA
+617 
-631 NEGSAEAAERKAK
+631 SAEAADDALSARLKQELQTILNTYDGVTKTIQLPENLIYSKQTTGNNKHKAPSFADEYTK
-644 AEREAADA
+644 ASEEVKG
-652 RRAELASQL
+652 L
-661 DKYIEDNR
+661 IED
-669 NADQAESNLSERQ
+669 L
-682 KIYQSLVDECLI
+682 
-694 TDEIQ
+694 
-699 KKYDEVNKK
+699 
-708 LEARLA
+708 
-714 LLKQVREHEHNI
+714 
-726 GSIPGSGLVT
+726 
-736 DEKDP
+736 
-741 KVYYEDWL
+741 
-749 KPFQSDVEKI
+749 
-759 KTSKLFAEEEIEHY
+759 
-773 NIKLAKMQEYLQSIS
+773 
-788 TEALNKYIIN
+788 
-798 PDEIDNAQKLNEI
+798 
-811 LVKRKEILS
+811 
-820 IVSQFDTPLGSP
+820 
-832 SEYNEALKLNKT
+832 
-844 IEDRIAILQQTGG
+844 AILQQKMKSLDYDDNNPEFNKIADQFDETLDKLPKDIQESFFDYGNSKWVEFSKQI
-857 GATEYHEVAVNQK
+857 AEEAAARRQNADAAQIEEMAINNVADAKKKEKEQDDIPDAESTSNQK

-915 VTRDPIASDDIVN
+915 VTRDLIASDDIVN

-973 LNKEP
+973 LNKEQ
-978 KLKSQTEGSSTMI
+978 KLKSQTEGSSTII

-1001 KALQDKNEQLRK
+1001 KTLQDKNEQLRK
-1013 EKENAEKD
+1013 EKENTEKD

-1031 AEAEAEKLRNKF
+1031 AEVEAEKLHNKLA
-1043 TGKDS
+1043 GKDS

-1054 AISIDKNELESIL
+1054 AVSIDKNELESIL

-1090 RVTSALS
+1090 RVMSALS
-1097 NIQINANVDANAP
+1097 NIQINANADANAP

-1115 TLNGVIKNLLENI
+1115 TLNGVIKNLLESI

-1154 DDYTGSPYFSE
+1154 DDYAGSPYFSE

-1331 ATVKELVELYQRLGQ
+1331 VTVKELVELYQQLGQ

-1370 QGAISTKESTID
+1370 QGEIDTKESTID
-1382 RNKYAQQLTGA
+1382 RSKYSQQFSGV
-1393 QKESYKKQIV
+1393 QEESYRKQIV

-1414 EVETKE
+1414 DIGAKE
-1420 DRMSTGDA
+1420 DRMSSGDA
-1428 TTKQYRDE
+1428 TAKQYQDE
-1436 ANALQARIDATQQL
+1436 MDALYEKIDATRKL
-1450 IDVNKEL
+1450 IDINEEL
-1457 QTQFDAARK
+1457 ENQFSAARK
-1466 SSVDKVVLKTDR
+1466 AANDAVVSKADKTDAA
-1478 SDAVSG
+1478 SD

-1572 RNKARLNSINSVNRN
+1572 RNKARLNSINSINRN
-1587 VQDALNEAAMIEGLS
+1587 AQDALNEAAMIEGLS
-1602 PESINRMKLLS
+1602 PESIDRMKLLS
-1613 AEMDKLQMKYAEIEA
+1613 AEMDKLQKKYAEIEA

-1649 RLSSEVGDLVAEYAR
+1649 RLSSDVSDLVAEYAR

-1673 GTFNGELSGA
+1673 GTFDGPLSGA

-1755 ESLTRKTK
+1755 ESITRKTK

-1772 ISLYDIINR
+1772 ISLYDVINR

-1793 SALTELKKVTD
+1793 VALTELKKVTD

-1834 TADWAR
+1834 TADWVR
-1840 LGYSMEEAASL
+1840 L
-1851 AESTSVLL
+1851 
-1859 NVSEF
+1859 N
-1864 SSIDD
+1864 I
-1869 ATSALVS
+1869 
-1876 TMQAF
+1876 
-1881 GYAAKDSMHVVDV
+1881 
-1894 MNEIGNNYAVSSDGI
+1894 
-1909 ATALQDSASSL
+1909 
-1920 MAANNSYQE
+1920 
-1929 AVALIASA
+1929 
-1937 NKVVQDP
+1937 
-1944 NSVGA
+1944 
-1949 ALRTISLRLRGTSAS
+1949 
-1964 DLESEGEDTTG
+1964 
-1975 AITSKSK
+1975 
-1982 LRGKI
+1982 
-1987 KLLSGVDILTDTGAY
+1987 
-2002 KSTYKILLEISRVW
+2002 
-2016 RDMSD
+2016 
-2021 IDQAA
+2021 
-2026 LLEIIAGKFCQC
+2026 
-2038 VWKHAHRTHLNPV
+2038 
-2051 IPKALLLQYG
+2051 